1 MKAKMILK
9 KGMVFLFAMVMV
21 LTGIFSLGVMAASG
35 LEGAYISPKSKMGLQ
50 YANNFS
56 RDVSKSQVSV
66 PNFMADSDT
75 NGEEPNKSF
84 NAQQVAAGNSDAG
97 QKWRGFAAYAKN
109 HDPSDFWVKYKNVTT
124 ANGKSVD
131 LKIEVTDWKTQND
144 ESKPLPSNGDMF
156 GHDNNSAHLGYAIG
170 FSYKKTGVVMFSGFK
185 WVKFKYTFLYN
196 GTNTKAPFTG
206 FATFQDIDQNQ
217 YVTITDGTECI
228 SKASY
233 IGGSDG
239 NTWCEPDGWTYKSI
253 KDQNASSGMGRDTFD
268 KTCISL
274 YVNNMTDM
282 SIKYGWTG
290 HTAIAYFDLAPW
302 AMNSFED
309 NANPDVPKKLI
320 QSGSS
325 WISNEKTSAVAY
337 KLGDTY
343 SYRYEDTTPT
353 YATDILA
360 KLVKEQNKT
369 AISSYVWEDTLDAG
383 LTYIPNSMQIDVGG
397 NDFTSKF
404 ADSSNGQNIKF
415 SAKTTALS
423 DTSFYGKKVTVTFK
437 VKIKDSSYNWLGHE
451 RTADN
456 KYRLIPNTAKRS
468 MTYLKK
474 LAYDDKKKVYTV
486 TDGDYT
492 SIPQNTS
499 TVWSKVPIG
508 DPDNPDPDPKKTVSD
523 EDEKNVLNNT
533 LTNADE
539 TFTYTVSKEIEKN
552 MPSTAKYSKVVIKD
566 AVDSCLTVDSV
577 KFYAGDKDVTSSFAP
592 TSANKGN
599 YLEYA
604 ASSELLNNKD
614 FYGNNAG
621 TTVKMVIKTHIDAKK
636 VSIETLREH
645 GHLVENDKKT
655 ETNIKIKNETTVT
668 TTKADN
674 QGTWDVDKK
683 VTPPPTTTDSP
694 IPSIK
699 DPVKKVSDSDDL
711 NWDATVKQDG
721 EKTPGSHNRV
731 TDVTNQW
738 LYTLTQEIPAH
749 TVELYHYKS
758 FTITDAVDS
767 CLSYDVKDITIK
779 AGDKDYT
786 DKFDITKGDD
796 NSLTLTAKSD
806 VLASDEF
813 YGGKSGN
820 KIVVSFPVKISADA
834 KTLKDENLG
843 HLEIGGKK
851 MAHLQ
856 KVSDLQKLSGFT
868 DLVKS
873 KDNEYYLSKKEK
885 KEWKRLSYTAKQRYI
900 RQAER
905 QLKRQKKRNGIA
917 KTEPSSVQEKEKQA
931 AKIFSKERKYR
942 SNTWKEPVDKK
953 EIGSHGG
960 NGEIAS
966 KSRDS
971 RVAIRSQSTVAGGEK
986 AADIASSSTSA
997 ETAKAAGNAATKT
1010 VDTAAASTG
1019 AGLAALVAKKTAEN
1033 FKEMLQQKN
1042 TAIESQRIK
1051 TQTKLSQIIEENK
1064 TGAGSPGVA
1073 AAAML
1078 ASVVVTVMYFAVQIA
1093 VTIFFVLLI
1102 LLIPIIV
1109 IVSFL
1114 GIIITL
1120 LSGFAAAVDNTDY
1133 ASGSG
1138 ASIVAV
1144 AVQEIGYHE
1153 GAGNHTKYGV
1163 YTGTDGMS
1171 WCHAFVSWCANECG
1185 FIESNIIPKTAAC
1198 ETGRQWFIHKQQ
1210 YQKAGSYTPET
1221 GDIIYF
1227 DKGGVGE
1234 SHHVGIV
1241 EYVENGIVHTIE
1253 GNKNNQ
1259 VMRGHYELAYKGIM
1273 GYGTPDYPDEGLT
1286 SSTASEILSKAQ
1298 EIGKMMVEEKWVYSN
1313 TDLKGS
1319 LAAAEQSAKRTNC
1332 AHGVCLVLQEVG
1344 LLKKGQ
1350 IFFGN
1355 KSGELSCNGTVRKQI
1370 EKGFDIIKTG
1380 GKKSKDLD
1388 LKPGDICLFKGHTNI
1403 YAGKDE
1409 NGKTYWYDFGR
1420 DQTKDKKPGSVFV
1433 KSVRKG
1439 EINWAVITVILRVKD
1454 QDSYGSGK
1462 TINIPS
1468 PYGDSFTYMGWSLIT
1483 STGSNQYKL
1492 RVKTGEHYD
1501 VNGFGKIGD
1510 RYVIACTP
1518 TFGKIGDE
1526 IDFVLANGRVI
1537 HGVMGDEKNMSDAGC
1552 NKWGHDGG
1560 HSVVEFVVNKSMWY
1574 HTGKTVTRFHPEWA
1588 KSRVVKA
1595 VNLGKNHLK

>member
-1 MKAKMILK
+1 MAVKKAKD
-9 KGMVFLFAMVMV
+9 
-21 LTGIFSLGVMAASG
+21 ASFKRMDS
-35 LEGAYISPKSKMGLQ
+35 AYAS
-50 YANNFS
+50 
-56 RDVSKSQVSV
+56 SKS
-66 PNFMADSDT
+66 
-75 NGEEPNKSF
+75 
-84 NAQQVAAGNSDAG
+84 
-97 QKWRGFAAYAKN
+97 
-109 HDPSDFWVKYKNVTT
+109 
-124 ANGKSVD
+124 
-131 LKIEVTDWKTQND
+131 
-144 ESKPLPSNGDMF
+144 
-156 GHDNNSAHLGYAIG
+156 AI
-170 FSYKKTGVVMFSGFK
+170 K
-185 WVKFKYTFLYN
+185 
-196 GTNTKAPFTG
+196 
-206 FATFQDIDQNQ
+206 
-217 YVTITDGTECI
+217 
-228 SKASY
+228 
-233 IGGSDG
+233 
-239 NTWCEPDGWTYKSI
+239 
-253 KDQNASSGMGRDTFD
+253 
-268 KTCISL
+268 
-274 YVNNMTDM
+274 
-282 SIKYGWTG
+282 
-290 HTAIAYFDLAPW
+290 
-302 AMNSFED
+302 
-309 NANPDVPKKLI
+309 
-320 QSGSS
+320 
-325 WISNEKTSAVAY
+325 
-337 KLGDTY
+337 
-343 SYRYEDTTPT
+343 
-353 YATDILA
+353 
-360 KLVKEQNKT
+360 
-369 AISSYVWEDTLDAG
+369 
-383 LTYIPNSMQIDVGG
+383 
-397 NDFTSKF
+397 
-404 ADSSNGQNIKF
+404 
-415 SAKTTALS
+415 
-423 DTSFYGKKVTVTFK
+423 
-437 VKIKDSSYNWLGHE
+437 
-451 RTADN
+451 
-456 KYRLIPNTAKRS
+456 
-468 MTYLKK
+468 
-474 LAYDDKKKVYTV
+474 
-486 TDGDYT
+486 
-492 SIPQNTS
+492 
-499 TVWSKVPIG
+499 
-508 DPDNPDPDPKKTVSD
+508 
-523 EDEKNVLNNT
+523 
-533 LTNADE
+533 
-539 TFTYTVSKEIEKN
+539 
-552 MPSTAKYSKVVIKD
+552 
-566 AVDSCLTVDSV
+566 
-577 KFYAGDKDVTSSFAP
+577 
-592 TSANKGN
+592 
-599 YLEYA
+599 
-604 ASSELLNNKD
+604 
-614 FYGNNAG
+614 
-621 TTVKMVIKTHIDAKK
+621 
-636 VSIETLREH
+636 
-645 GHLVENDKKT
+645 
-655 ETNIKIKNETTVT
+655 KIKN
-668 TTKADN
+668 ADPLN
-674 QGTWDVDKK
+674 AKEEQEQEEGNASVD
-683 VTPPPTTTDSP
+683 
-694 IPSIK
+694 
-699 DPVKKVSDSDDL
+699 
-711 NWDATVKQDG
+711 
-721 EKTPGSHNRV
+721 
-731 TDVTNQW
+731 
-738 LYTLTQEIPAH
+738 PA
-749 TVELYHYKS
+749 
-758 FTITDAVDS
+758 
-767 CLSYDVKDITIK
+767 
-779 AGDKDYT
+779 
-786 DKFDITKGDD
+786 
-796 NSLTLTAKSD
+796 N
-806 VLASDEF
+806 
-813 YGGKSGN
+813 
-820 KIVVSFPVKISADA
+820 
-834 KTLKDENLG
+834 
-843 HLEIGGKK
+843 
-851 MAHLQ
+851 
-856 KVSDLQKLSGFT
+856 
-868 DLVKS
+868 
-873 KDNEYYLSKKEK
+873 YLSKKEK
-885 KEWKRLSYTAKQRYI
+885 KEWKRLSYIAKQRYI

-917 KTEPSSVQEKEKQA
+917 RTEPSSVQEKEQQA
-931 AKIFSKERKYR
+931 AEIFLKERKYK

-953 EIGSHGG
+953 EIGSHDG

-966 KSRDS
+966 KSGDS
-971 RVAIRSQSTVAGGEK
+971 RAAIRSQSTVAGGEK
-986 AADIASSSTSA
+986 TADIASSASA
-997 ETAKAAGNAATKT
+997 ETTKAAGSAAAKT
-1010 VDTAAASTG
+1010 ADTASASTG
-1019 AGLAALVAKKTAEN
+1019 AGLAVMVAKRTAEN
-1033 FKEMLQQKN
+1033 FRQMMQQKN

-1051 TQTKLSQIIEENK
+1051 TQTRLSQVIEDNK
-1064 TGAGSPGVA
+1064 NLGTGNLGTV

-1078 ASVVVTVMYFAVQIA
+1078 ASVVATVMYFAVQIA

-1501 VNGFGKIGD
+1501 ANGFGKIGD

-1595 VNLGKNHLK
+1595 VNLGKNHLR

>member
-1 MKAKMILK
+1 MLMAVKKAKEASFK
-9 KGMVFLFAMVMV
+9 KM
-21 LTGIFSLGVMAASG
+21 
-35 LEGAYISPKSKMGLQ
+35 
-50 YANNFS
+50 
-56 RDVSKSQVSV
+56 
-66 PNFMADSDT
+66 DS
-75 NGEEPNKSF
+75 
-84 NAQQVAAGNSDAG
+84 A
-97 QKWRGFAAYAKN
+97 
-109 HDPSDFWVKYKNVTT
+109 
-124 ANGKSVD
+124 
-131 LKIEVTDWKTQND
+131 
-144 ESKPLPSNGDMF
+144 
-156 GHDNNSAHLGYAIG
+156 
-170 FSYKKTGVVMFSGFK
+170 
-185 WVKFKYTFLYN
+185 
-196 GTNTKAPFTG
+196 
-206 FATFQDIDQNQ
+206 FATSQSAIQKVQN
-217 YVTITDGTECI
+217 TDPLN
-228 SKASY
+228 
-233 IGGSDG
+233 G
-239 NTWCEPDGWTYKSI
+239 NEEQEQGNENVSI
-253 KDQNASSGMGRDTFD
+253 
-268 KTCISL
+268 
-274 YVNNMTDM
+274 
-282 SIKYGWTG
+282 
-290 HTAIAYFDLAPW
+290 DLA
-302 AMNSFED
+302 
-309 NANPDVPKKLI
+309 
-320 QSGSS
+320 
-325 WISNEKTSAVAY
+325 
-337 KLGDTY
+337 
-343 SYRYEDTTPT
+343 
-353 YATDILA
+353 
-360 KLVKEQNKT
+360 
-369 AISSYVWEDTLDAG
+369 
-383 LTYIPNSMQIDVGG
+383 
-397 NDFTSKF
+397 
-404 ADSSNGQNIKF
+404 
-415 SAKTTALS
+415 
-423 DTSFYGKKVTVTFK
+423 
-437 VKIKDSSYNWLGHE
+437 H
-451 RTADN
+451 
-456 KYRLIPNTAKRS
+456 
-468 MTYLKK
+468 
-474 LAYDDKKKVYTV
+474 
-486 TDGDYT
+486 
-492 SIPQNTS
+492 
-499 TVWSKVPIG
+499 
-508 DPDNPDPDPKKTVSD
+508 
-523 EDEKNVLNNT
+523 
-533 LTNADE
+533 
-539 TFTYTVSKEIEKN
+539 
-552 MPSTAKYSKVVIKD
+552 
-566 AVDSCLTVDSV
+566 
-577 KFYAGDKDVTSSFAP
+577 
-592 TSANKGN
+592 
-599 YLEYA
+599 
-604 ASSELLNNKD
+604 
-614 FYGNNAG
+614 
-621 TTVKMVIKTHIDAKK
+621 
-636 VSIETLREH
+636 
-645 GHLVENDKKT
+645 
-655 ETNIKIKNETTVT
+655 
-668 TTKADN
+668 
-674 QGTWDVDKK
+674 
-683 VTPPPTTTDSP
+683 
-694 IPSIK
+694 
-699 DPVKKVSDSDDL
+699 
-711 NWDATVKQDG
+711 
-721 EKTPGSHNRV
+721 
-731 TDVTNQW
+731 
-738 LYTLTQEIPAH
+738 
-749 TVELYHYKS
+749 
-758 FTITDAVDS
+758 
-767 CLSYDVKDITIK
+767 
-779 AGDKDYT
+779 
-786 DKFDITKGDD
+786 
-796 NSLTLTAKSD
+796 
-806 VLASDEF
+806 
-813 YGGKSGN
+813 
-820 KIVVSFPVKISADA
+820 
-834 KTLKDENLG
+834 
-843 HLEIGGKK
+843 
-851 MAHLQ
+851 
-856 KVSDLQKLSGFT
+856 
-868 DLVKS
+868 
-873 KDNEYYLSKKEK
+873 YLSKKEK

-971 RVAIRSQSTVAGGEK
+971 RAAIRSQSTVAGGEK
-986 AADIASSSTSA
+986 AVDIASSSTSA

-1051 TQTKLSQIIEENK
+1051 TQTKLSRLIEENK
-1064 TGAGSPGVA
+1064 TAGSPGVA

-1078 ASVVVTVMYFAVQIA
+1078 ASVVVTVMYFAAQIA

-1210 YQKAGSYTPET
+1210 YQKAGSYTPQA

-1259 VMRGHYELAYKGIM
+1259 VMRGHYELTYKGIM

-1501 VNGFGKIGD
+1501 ANGFGKIGD

-1574 HTGKTVTRFHPEWA
+1574 HTGTTVTRFHPEWA

-1595 VNLGKNHLK
+1595 VNLGKNHLR

>member
-1 MKAKMILK
+1 MAVKKAKD
-9 KGMVFLFAMVMV
+9 
-21 LTGIFSLGVMAASG
+21 ASFKRMDS
-35 LEGAYISPKSKMGLQ
+35 AYAS
-50 YANNFS
+50 
-56 RDVSKSQVSV
+56 SKS
-66 PNFMADSDT
+66 
-75 NGEEPNKSF
+75 
-84 NAQQVAAGNSDAG
+84 
-97 QKWRGFAAYAKN
+97 
-109 HDPSDFWVKYKNVTT
+109 
-124 ANGKSVD
+124 
-131 LKIEVTDWKTQND
+131 
-144 ESKPLPSNGDMF
+144 
-156 GHDNNSAHLGYAIG
+156 AI
-170 FSYKKTGVVMFSGFK
+170 K
-185 WVKFKYTFLYN
+185 
-196 GTNTKAPFTG
+196 
-206 FATFQDIDQNQ
+206 
-217 YVTITDGTECI
+217 
-228 SKASY
+228 
-233 IGGSDG
+233 
-239 NTWCEPDGWTYKSI
+239 
-253 KDQNASSGMGRDTFD
+253 
-268 KTCISL
+268 
-274 YVNNMTDM
+274 
-282 SIKYGWTG
+282 
-290 HTAIAYFDLAPW
+290 
-302 AMNSFED
+302 
-309 NANPDVPKKLI
+309 
-320 QSGSS
+320 
-325 WISNEKTSAVAY
+325 
-337 KLGDTY
+337 
-343 SYRYEDTTPT
+343 
-353 YATDILA
+353 
-360 KLVKEQNKT
+360 
-369 AISSYVWEDTLDAG
+369 
-383 LTYIPNSMQIDVGG
+383 
-397 NDFTSKF
+397 
-404 ADSSNGQNIKF
+404 
-415 SAKTTALS
+415 
-423 DTSFYGKKVTVTFK
+423 
-437 VKIKDSSYNWLGHE
+437 
-451 RTADN
+451 
-456 KYRLIPNTAKRS
+456 
-468 MTYLKK
+468 
-474 LAYDDKKKVYTV
+474 
-486 TDGDYT
+486 
-492 SIPQNTS
+492 
-499 TVWSKVPIG
+499 
-508 DPDNPDPDPKKTVSD
+508 
-523 EDEKNVLNNT
+523 
-533 LTNADE
+533 
-539 TFTYTVSKEIEKN
+539 
-552 MPSTAKYSKVVIKD
+552 
-566 AVDSCLTVDSV
+566 
-577 KFYAGDKDVTSSFAP
+577 
-592 TSANKGN
+592 
-599 YLEYA
+599 
-604 ASSELLNNKD
+604 
-614 FYGNNAG
+614 
-621 TTVKMVIKTHIDAKK
+621 
-636 VSIETLREH
+636 
-645 GHLVENDKKT
+645 
-655 ETNIKIKNETTVT
+655 KIKN
-668 TTKADN
+668 ADPLN
-674 QGTWDVDKK
+674 AKEEQEQEEGNASVD
-683 VTPPPTTTDSP
+683 
-694 IPSIK
+694 
-699 DPVKKVSDSDDL
+699 
-711 NWDATVKQDG
+711 
-721 EKTPGSHNRV
+721 
-731 TDVTNQW
+731 
-738 LYTLTQEIPAH
+738 PA
-749 TVELYHYKS
+749 
-758 FTITDAVDS
+758 
-767 CLSYDVKDITIK
+767 
-779 AGDKDYT
+779 
-786 DKFDITKGDD
+786 
-796 NSLTLTAKSD
+796 N
-806 VLASDEF
+806 
-813 YGGKSGN
+813 
-820 KIVVSFPVKISADA
+820 
-834 KTLKDENLG
+834 
-843 HLEIGGKK
+843 
-851 MAHLQ
+851 
-856 KVSDLQKLSGFT
+856 
-868 DLVKS
+868 
-873 KDNEYYLSKKEK
+873 YLSKKEK
-885 KEWKRLSYTAKQRYI
+885 KEWKRLSYIAKQRYI

-917 KTEPSSVQEKEKQA
+917 RTEPSSVQEKEQQA
-931 AKIFSKERKYR
+931 AEIFLKERKYK

-953 EIGSHGG
+953 EIGSHDG

-966 KSRDS
+966 KSGDS
-971 RVAIRSQSTVAGGEK
+971 RAAIRSQSTVAGGEK
-986 AADIASSSTSA
+986 TADIASSASA
-997 ETAKAAGNAATKT
+997 ETTKAAGSAAAKT
-1010 VDTAAASTG
+1010 ADTASASTG
-1019 AGLAALVAKKTAEN
+1019 AGLAVMVAKRTAEN
-1033 FKEMLQQKN
+1033 FRQMMQQKN

-1051 TQTKLSQIIEENK
+1051 TQTRLSQVIEDNK
-1064 TGAGSPGVA
+1064 NLGTGNLGTV

-1078 ASVVVTVMYFAVQIA
+1078 ASVVATVMYFAVQIA

-1153 GAGNHTKYGV
+1153 GAGNHTKYAV
-1163 YTGTDGMS
+1163 YTGTDGLS

-1210 YQKAGSYTPET
+1210 YQKAGSYTPQE

-1259 VMRGHYELAYKGIM
+1259 VMRGHYELTYKGIM

-1298 EIGKMMVEEKWVYSN
+1298 EIGKMMVEGKWVYSN

-1501 VNGFGKIGD
+1501 ANGFGKIGD

-1595 VNLGKNHLK
+1595 VNLGKNHLR

>member
-1 MKAKMILK
+1 MAVKKAKEARFK
-9 KGMVFLFAMVMV
+9 KM
-21 LTGIFSLGVMAASG
+21 
-35 LEGAYISPKSKMGLQ
+35 
-50 YANNFS
+50 
-56 RDVSKSQVSV
+56 
-66 PNFMADSDT
+66 DS
-75 NGEEPNKSF
+75 
-84 NAQQVAAGNSDAG
+84 A
-97 QKWRGFAAYAKN
+97 
-109 HDPSDFWVKYKNVTT
+109 
-124 ANGKSVD
+124 
-131 LKIEVTDWKTQND
+131 
-144 ESKPLPSNGDMF
+144 
-156 GHDNNSAHLGYAIG
+156 
-170 FSYKKTGVVMFSGFK
+170 
-185 WVKFKYTFLYN
+185 
-196 GTNTKAPFTG
+196 
-206 FATFQDIDQNQ
+206 FATSQ
-217 YVTITDGTECI
+217 
-228 SKASY
+228 S
-233 IGGSDG
+233 
-239 NTWCEPDGWTYKSI
+239 
-253 KDQNASSGMGRDTFD
+253 
-268 KTCISL
+268 
-274 YVNNMTDM
+274 
-282 SIKYGWTG
+282 
-290 HTAIAYFDLAPW
+290 AI
-302 AMNSFED
+302 
-309 NANPDVPKKLI
+309 
-320 QSGSS
+320 Q
-325 WISNEKTSAVAY
+325 
-337 KLGDTY
+337 
-343 SYRYEDTTPT
+343 
-353 YATDILA
+353 
-360 KLVKEQNKT
+360 
-369 AISSYVWEDTLDAG
+369 
-383 LTYIPNSMQIDVGG
+383 
-397 NDFTSKF
+397 
-404 ADSSNGQNIKF
+404 
-415 SAKTTALS
+415 
-423 DTSFYGKKVTVTFK
+423 KV
-437 VKIKDSSYNWLGHE
+437 
-451 RTADN
+451 
-456 KYRLIPNTAKRS
+456 
-468 MTYLKK
+468 
-474 LAYDDKKKVYTV
+474 
-486 TDGDYT
+486 
-492 SIPQNTS
+492 QNT
-499 TVWSKVPIG
+499 
-508 DPDNPDPDPKKTVSD
+508 DP
-523 EDEKNVLNNT
+523 LN
-533 LTNADE
+533 
-539 TFTYTVSKEIEKN
+539 
-552 MPSTAKYSKVVIKD
+552 
-566 AVDSCLTVDSV
+566 
-577 KFYAGDKDVTSSFAP
+577 
-592 TSANKGN
+592 GN
-599 YLEYA
+599 E
-604 ASSELLNNKD
+604 EQEQ
-614 FYGNNAG
+614 GNEN
-621 TTVKMVIKTHIDAKK
+621 
-636 VSIETLREH
+636 VSI
-645 GHLVENDKKT
+645 D
-655 ETNIKIKNETTVT
+655 
-668 TTKADN
+668 
-674 QGTWDVDKK
+674 
-683 VTPPPTTTDSP
+683 
-694 IPSIK
+694 
-699 DPVKKVSDSDDL
+699 
-711 NWDATVKQDG
+711 
-721 EKTPGSHNRV
+721 
-731 TDVTNQW
+731 
-738 LYTLTQEIPAH
+738 PAH
-749 TVELYHYKS
+749 
-758 FTITDAVDS
+758 
-767 CLSYDVKDITIK
+767 
-779 AGDKDYT
+779 
-786 DKFDITKGDD
+786 
-796 NSLTLTAKSD
+796 
-806 VLASDEF
+806 
-813 YGGKSGN
+813 
-820 KIVVSFPVKISADA
+820 
-834 KTLKDENLG
+834 
-843 HLEIGGKK
+843 
-851 MAHLQ
+851 
-856 KVSDLQKLSGFT
+856 
-868 DLVKS
+868 
-873 KDNEYYLSKKEK
+873 YLSKKEK

-971 RVAIRSQSTVAGGEK
+971 RAAIRSQSTVAGGEK
-986 AADIASSSTSA
+986 AVDIASSSTSA

-1051 TQTKLSQIIEENK
+1051 TQTKLSRLIEENK
-1064 TGAGSPGVA
+1064 TAGSPGVA

-1078 ASVVVTVMYFAVQIA
+1078 ASVVVTVMYFAAQIA

-1210 YQKAGSYTPET
+1210 YQKAGSYTPQA

-1259 VMRGHYELAYKGIM
+1259 VMRGHYELTYKGIM

-1501 VNGFGKIGD
+1501 ANGFGKIGD

-1595 VNLGKNHLK
+1595 VNLGKNHLR

>member
-1 MKAKMILK
+1 MAVKKAKD
-9 KGMVFLFAMVMV
+9 
-21 LTGIFSLGVMAASG
+21 ASFKRMDS
-35 LEGAYISPKSKMGLQ
+35 AYAS
-50 YANNFS
+50 
-56 RDVSKSQVSV
+56 SKS
-66 PNFMADSDT
+66 
-75 NGEEPNKSF
+75 
-84 NAQQVAAGNSDAG
+84 
-97 QKWRGFAAYAKN
+97 
-109 HDPSDFWVKYKNVTT
+109 
-124 ANGKSVD
+124 
-131 LKIEVTDWKTQND
+131 
-144 ESKPLPSNGDMF
+144 
-156 GHDNNSAHLGYAIG
+156 AI
-170 FSYKKTGVVMFSGFK
+170 K
-185 WVKFKYTFLYN
+185 
-196 GTNTKAPFTG
+196 
-206 FATFQDIDQNQ
+206 
-217 YVTITDGTECI
+217 
-228 SKASY
+228 
-233 IGGSDG
+233 
-239 NTWCEPDGWTYKSI
+239 
-253 KDQNASSGMGRDTFD
+253 
-268 KTCISL
+268 
-274 YVNNMTDM
+274 
-282 SIKYGWTG
+282 
-290 HTAIAYFDLAPW
+290 
-302 AMNSFED
+302 
-309 NANPDVPKKLI
+309 
-320 QSGSS
+320 
-325 WISNEKTSAVAY
+325 
-337 KLGDTY
+337 
-343 SYRYEDTTPT
+343 
-353 YATDILA
+353 
-360 KLVKEQNKT
+360 
-369 AISSYVWEDTLDAG
+369 
-383 LTYIPNSMQIDVGG
+383 
-397 NDFTSKF
+397 
-404 ADSSNGQNIKF
+404 
-415 SAKTTALS
+415 
-423 DTSFYGKKVTVTFK
+423 
-437 VKIKDSSYNWLGHE
+437 
-451 RTADN
+451 
-456 KYRLIPNTAKRS
+456 
-468 MTYLKK
+468 
-474 LAYDDKKKVYTV
+474 
-486 TDGDYT
+486 
-492 SIPQNTS
+492 
-499 TVWSKVPIG
+499 
-508 DPDNPDPDPKKTVSD
+508 
-523 EDEKNVLNNT
+523 
-533 LTNADE
+533 
-539 TFTYTVSKEIEKN
+539 
-552 MPSTAKYSKVVIKD
+552 
-566 AVDSCLTVDSV
+566 
-577 KFYAGDKDVTSSFAP
+577 
-592 TSANKGN
+592 
-599 YLEYA
+599 
-604 ASSELLNNKD
+604 
-614 FYGNNAG
+614 
-621 TTVKMVIKTHIDAKK
+621 
-636 VSIETLREH
+636 
-645 GHLVENDKKT
+645 
-655 ETNIKIKNETTVT
+655 KIKN
-668 TTKADN
+668 ADPLN
-674 QGTWDVDKK
+674 AKEEQEQEEGNASVD
-683 VTPPPTTTDSP
+683 
-694 IPSIK
+694 
-699 DPVKKVSDSDDL
+699 
-711 NWDATVKQDG
+711 
-721 EKTPGSHNRV
+721 
-731 TDVTNQW
+731 
-738 LYTLTQEIPAH
+738 PA
-749 TVELYHYKS
+749 
-758 FTITDAVDS
+758 
-767 CLSYDVKDITIK
+767 
-779 AGDKDYT
+779 
-786 DKFDITKGDD
+786 
-796 NSLTLTAKSD
+796 N
-806 VLASDEF
+806 
-813 YGGKSGN
+813 
-820 KIVVSFPVKISADA
+820 
-834 KTLKDENLG
+834 
-843 HLEIGGKK
+843 
-851 MAHLQ
+851 
-856 KVSDLQKLSGFT
+856 
-868 DLVKS
+868 
-873 KDNEYYLSKKEK
+873 YLSKKEK
-885 KEWKRLSYTAKQRYI
+885 KEWKRLSYIAKQRYI

-917 KTEPSSVQEKEKQA
+917 RTEPSSVQEKEQQA
-931 AKIFSKERKYR
+931 AEIFLKERKYK

-953 EIGSHGG
+953 EIGSHDG

-966 KSRDS
+966 KSGDS
-971 RVAIRSQSTVAGGEK
+971 RAAIRSQSTVAGGEK
-986 AADIASSSTSA
+986 TADIASSASA
-997 ETAKAAGNAATKT
+997 ETTKAAGSAAAKT
-1010 VDTAAASTG
+1010 ADTASASTG
-1019 AGLAALVAKKTAEN
+1019 AGLAVMVAKRTAEN
-1033 FKEMLQQKN
+1033 FRQMMQQKN

-1051 TQTKLSQIIEENK
+1051 TQTRLSQVIEDNK
-1064 TGAGSPGVA
+1064 NLGTGNLGTV

-1078 ASVVVTVMYFAVQIA
+1078 ASVVATVMYFAVQIA

-1153 GAGNHTKYGV
+1153 GAGNHTKYAV
-1163 YTGTDGMS
+1163 YTGTDGLS

-1210 YQKAGSYTPET
+1210 YQKAGSYTPQE

-1259 VMRGHYELAYKGIM
+1259 VMRGHYELTYKGIM

-1298 EIGKMMVEEKWVYSN
+1298 EIGKMMVEGKWVYSN

-1409 NGKTYWYDFGR
+1409 NGKTFWYDFGR

-1501 VNGFGKIGD
+1501 ANGFGKIGD

-1595 VNLGKNHLK
+1595 VNLGKNNLR

>member
-1 MKAKMILK
+1 MLMAVKKAKEASFK
-9 KGMVFLFAMVMV
+9 KMDSA
-21 LTGIFSLGVMAASG
+21 FST
-35 LEGAYISPKSKMGLQ
+35 
-50 YANNFS
+50 
-56 RDVSKSQVSV
+56 SQ
-66 PNFMADSDT
+66 
-75 NGEEPNKSF
+75 
-84 NAQQVAAGNSDAG
+84 
-97 QKWRGFAAYAKN
+97 
-109 HDPSDFWVKYKNVTT
+109 
-124 ANGKSVD
+124 
-131 LKIEVTDWKTQND
+131 
-144 ESKPLPSNGDMF
+144 
-156 GHDNNSAHLGYAIG
+156 SA
-170 FSYKKTGVVMFSGFK
+170 
-185 WVKFKYTFLYN
+185 
-196 GTNTKAPFTG
+196 
-206 FATFQDIDQNQ
+206 
-217 YVTITDGTECI
+217 
-228 SKASY
+228 
-233 IGGSDG
+233 
-239 NTWCEPDGWTYKSI
+239 
-253 KDQNASSGMGRDTFD
+253 
-268 KTCISL
+268 
-274 YVNNMTDM
+274 
-282 SIKYGWTG
+282 
-290 HTAIAYFDLAPW
+290 
-302 AMNSFED
+302 
-309 NANPDVPKKLI
+309 I
-320 QSGSS
+320 Q
-325 WISNEKTSAVAY
+325 
-337 KLGDTY
+337 
-343 SYRYEDTTPT
+343 
-353 YATDILA
+353 
-360 KLVKEQNKT
+360 
-369 AISSYVWEDTLDAG
+369 
-383 LTYIPNSMQIDVGG
+383 
-397 NDFTSKF
+397 
-404 ADSSNGQNIKF
+404 
-415 SAKTTALS
+415 
-423 DTSFYGKKVTVTFK
+423 K
-437 VKIKDSSYNWLGHE
+437 VK
-451 RTADN
+451 
-456 KYRLIPNTAKRS
+456 NT
-468 MTYLKK
+468 
-474 LAYDDKKKVYTV
+474 
-486 TDGDYT
+486 
-492 SIPQNTS
+492 
-499 TVWSKVPIG
+499 
-508 DPDNPDPDPKKTVSD
+508 DP
-523 EDEKNVLNNT
+523 LN
-533 LTNADE
+533 
-539 TFTYTVSKEIEKN
+539 
-552 MPSTAKYSKVVIKD
+552 
-566 AVDSCLTVDSV
+566 
-577 KFYAGDKDVTSSFAP
+577 
-592 TSANKGN
+592 GN
-599 YLEYA
+599 E
-604 ASSELLNNKD
+604 EQEQ
-614 FYGNNAG
+614 GNEN
-621 TTVKMVIKTHIDAKK
+621 
-636 VSIETLREH
+636 VSI
-645 GHLVENDKKT
+645 D
-655 ETNIKIKNETTVT
+655 
-668 TTKADN
+668 
-674 QGTWDVDKK
+674 
-683 VTPPPTTTDSP
+683 
-694 IPSIK
+694 
-699 DPVKKVSDSDDL
+699 
-711 NWDATVKQDG
+711 
-721 EKTPGSHNRV
+721 
-731 TDVTNQW
+731 
-738 LYTLTQEIPAH
+738 PAH
-749 TVELYHYKS
+749 
-758 FTITDAVDS
+758 
-767 CLSYDVKDITIK
+767 
-779 AGDKDYT
+779 
-786 DKFDITKGDD
+786 
-796 NSLTLTAKSD
+796 
-806 VLASDEF
+806 
-813 YGGKSGN
+813 
-820 KIVVSFPVKISADA
+820 
-834 KTLKDENLG
+834 
-843 HLEIGGKK
+843 
-851 MAHLQ
+851 
-856 KVSDLQKLSGFT
+856 
-868 DLVKS
+868 
-873 KDNEYYLSKKEK
+873 YLSKKEK

-971 RVAIRSQSTVAGGEK
+971 RAAIRSQSTVAGGEK
-986 AADIASSSTSA
+986 AVDIASSSTSA

-1051 TQTKLSQIIEENK
+1051 TQTKLSRLIEENK
-1064 TGAGSPGVA
+1064 TAGSPGVA

-1078 ASVVVTVMYFAVQIA
+1078 ASVVVTVMYFAAQIA

-1210 YQKAGSYTPET
+1210 YQKAGSYTPQA

-1259 VMRGHYELAYKGIM
+1259 VMRGHYELTYKGIM

-1501 VNGFGKIGD
+1501 ANGFGKIGD

-1595 VNLGKNHLK
+1595 VNLGKNHLR

>member
-1 MKAKMILK
+1 MAVKKAKEASFK
-9 KGMVFLFAMVMV
+9 KM
-21 LTGIFSLGVMAASG
+21 
-35 LEGAYISPKSKMGLQ
+35 
-50 YANNFS
+50 
-56 RDVSKSQVSV
+56 
-66 PNFMADSDT
+66 DS
-75 NGEEPNKSF
+75 
-84 NAQQVAAGNSDAG
+84 A
-97 QKWRGFAAYAKN
+97 
-109 HDPSDFWVKYKNVTT
+109 
-124 ANGKSVD
+124 
-131 LKIEVTDWKTQND
+131 
-144 ESKPLPSNGDMF
+144 
-156 GHDNNSAHLGYAIG
+156 
-170 FSYKKTGVVMFSGFK
+170 
-185 WVKFKYTFLYN
+185 
-196 GTNTKAPFTG
+196 
-206 FATFQDIDQNQ
+206 FATSQSAIQ
-217 YVTITDGTECI
+217 
-228 SKASY
+228 K
-233 IGGSDG
+233 
-239 NTWCEPDGWTYKSI
+239 
-253 KDQNASSGMGRDTFD
+253 
-268 KTCISL
+268 
-274 YVNNMTDM
+274 VNNTDPLN
-282 SIKYGWTG
+282 G
-290 HTAIAYFDLAPW
+290 
-302 AMNSFED
+302 
-309 NANPDVPKKLI
+309 
-320 QSGSS
+320 
-325 WISNEKTSAVAY
+325 NE
-337 KLGDTY
+337 
-343 SYRYEDTTPT
+343 
-353 YATDILA
+353 
-360 KLVKEQNKT
+360 EQ
-369 AISSYVWEDTLDAG
+369 E
-383 LTYIPNSMQIDVGG
+383 QG
-397 NDFTSKF
+397 NE
-404 ADSSNGQNIKF
+404 N
-415 SAKTTALS
+415 
-423 DTSFYGKKVTVTFK
+423 
-437 VKIKDSSYNWLGHE
+437 
-451 RTADN
+451 
-456 KYRLIPNTAKRS
+456 
-468 MTYLKK
+468 
-474 LAYDDKKKVYTV
+474 
-486 TDGDYT
+486 
-492 SIPQNTS
+492 
-499 TVWSKVPIG
+499 
-508 DPDNPDPDPKKTVSD
+508 
-523 EDEKNVLNNT
+523 
-533 LTNADE
+533 
-539 TFTYTVSKEIEKN
+539 
-552 MPSTAKYSKVVIKD
+552 
-566 AVDSCLTVDSV
+566 
-577 KFYAGDKDVTSSFAP
+577 
-592 TSANKGN
+592 
-599 YLEYA
+599 
-604 ASSELLNNKD
+604 
-614 FYGNNAG
+614 
-621 TTVKMVIKTHIDAKK
+621 
-636 VSIETLREH
+636 VSI
-645 GHLVENDKKT
+645 D
-655 ETNIKIKNETTVT
+655 
-668 TTKADN
+668 
-674 QGTWDVDKK
+674 
-683 VTPPPTTTDSP
+683 
-694 IPSIK
+694 
-699 DPVKKVSDSDDL
+699 
-711 NWDATVKQDG
+711 
-721 EKTPGSHNRV
+721 
-731 TDVTNQW
+731 
-738 LYTLTQEIPAH
+738 PAH
-749 TVELYHYKS
+749 
-758 FTITDAVDS
+758 
-767 CLSYDVKDITIK
+767 
-779 AGDKDYT
+779 
-786 DKFDITKGDD
+786 
-796 NSLTLTAKSD
+796 
-806 VLASDEF
+806 
-813 YGGKSGN
+813 
-820 KIVVSFPVKISADA
+820 
-834 KTLKDENLG
+834 
-843 HLEIGGKK
+843 
-851 MAHLQ
+851 
-856 KVSDLQKLSGFT
+856 
-868 DLVKS
+868 
-873 KDNEYYLSKKEK
+873 YLSKKEK

-1093 VTIFFVLLI
+1093 VTIFFVLLL

-1210 YQKAGSYTPET
+1210 YQKAGSYTPQA

-1259 VMRGHYELAYKGIM
+1259 VMRGHYELTYKGIM

-1298 EIGKMMVEEKWVYSN
+1298 ELGKMMVDEKWVYSN
-1313 TDLKGS
+1313 YDLKGS

-1332 AHGVCLVLQEVG
+1332 AHGVCLVLQEIG

-1370 EKGFDIIKTG
+1370 KKGFDIIKTG

-1454 QDSYGSGK
+1454 QDGYGSGK

-1483 STGSNQYKL
+1483 ATGSNQYKL

-1501 VNGFGKIGD
+1501 ANGFGKIGD

-1552 NKWGHDGG
+1552 NKWGHDNG

-1574 HTGKTVTRFHPEWA
+1574 HTGKTVTKFHPEWE

-1595 VNLGKNHLK
+1595 INLGKNHLK

>member
-1 MKAKMILK
+1 MAVKKAKD
-9 KGMVFLFAMVMV
+9 
-21 LTGIFSLGVMAASG
+21 ASFKRMDS
-35 LEGAYISPKSKMGLQ
+35 AYAS
-50 YANNFS
+50 
-56 RDVSKSQVSV
+56 SKS
-66 PNFMADSDT
+66 
-75 NGEEPNKSF
+75 
-84 NAQQVAAGNSDAG
+84 
-97 QKWRGFAAYAKN
+97 
-109 HDPSDFWVKYKNVTT
+109 
-124 ANGKSVD
+124 
-131 LKIEVTDWKTQND
+131 
-144 ESKPLPSNGDMF
+144 
-156 GHDNNSAHLGYAIG
+156 AI
-170 FSYKKTGVVMFSGFK
+170 K
-185 WVKFKYTFLYN
+185 
-196 GTNTKAPFTG
+196 
-206 FATFQDIDQNQ
+206 
-217 YVTITDGTECI
+217 
-228 SKASY
+228 
-233 IGGSDG
+233 
-239 NTWCEPDGWTYKSI
+239 
-253 KDQNASSGMGRDTFD
+253 
-268 KTCISL
+268 
-274 YVNNMTDM
+274 
-282 SIKYGWTG
+282 
-290 HTAIAYFDLAPW
+290 
-302 AMNSFED
+302 
-309 NANPDVPKKLI
+309 
-320 QSGSS
+320 
-325 WISNEKTSAVAY
+325 
-337 KLGDTY
+337 
-343 SYRYEDTTPT
+343 
-353 YATDILA
+353 
-360 KLVKEQNKT
+360 
-369 AISSYVWEDTLDAG
+369 
-383 LTYIPNSMQIDVGG
+383 
-397 NDFTSKF
+397 
-404 ADSSNGQNIKF
+404 
-415 SAKTTALS
+415 
-423 DTSFYGKKVTVTFK
+423 
-437 VKIKDSSYNWLGHE
+437 
-451 RTADN
+451 
-456 KYRLIPNTAKRS
+456 
-468 MTYLKK
+468 
-474 LAYDDKKKVYTV
+474 
-486 TDGDYT
+486 
-492 SIPQNTS
+492 
-499 TVWSKVPIG
+499 
-508 DPDNPDPDPKKTVSD
+508 
-523 EDEKNVLNNT
+523 
-533 LTNADE
+533 
-539 TFTYTVSKEIEKN
+539 
-552 MPSTAKYSKVVIKD
+552 
-566 AVDSCLTVDSV
+566 
-577 KFYAGDKDVTSSFAP
+577 
-592 TSANKGN
+592 
-599 YLEYA
+599 
-604 ASSELLNNKD
+604 
-614 FYGNNAG
+614 
-621 TTVKMVIKTHIDAKK
+621 
-636 VSIETLREH
+636 
-645 GHLVENDKKT
+645 
-655 ETNIKIKNETTVT
+655 KIKN
-668 TTKADN
+668 ADPLN
-674 QGTWDVDKK
+674 AKEEQEQEEGNASVD
-683 VTPPPTTTDSP
+683 
-694 IPSIK
+694 
-699 DPVKKVSDSDDL
+699 
-711 NWDATVKQDG
+711 
-721 EKTPGSHNRV
+721 
-731 TDVTNQW
+731 
-738 LYTLTQEIPAH
+738 PA
-749 TVELYHYKS
+749 
-758 FTITDAVDS
+758 
-767 CLSYDVKDITIK
+767 
-779 AGDKDYT
+779 
-786 DKFDITKGDD
+786 
-796 NSLTLTAKSD
+796 N
-806 VLASDEF
+806 
-813 YGGKSGN
+813 
-820 KIVVSFPVKISADA
+820 
-834 KTLKDENLG
+834 
-843 HLEIGGKK
+843 
-851 MAHLQ
+851 
-856 KVSDLQKLSGFT
+856 
-868 DLVKS
+868 
-873 KDNEYYLSKKEK
+873 YLSKKEK
-885 KEWKRLSYTAKQRYI
+885 KEWKRLSYIAKQRYI

-917 KTEPSSVQEKEKQA
+917 RTESSSVQEKEQQA
-931 AKIFSKERKYR
+931 AEIFLKERKYK

-953 EIGSHGG
+953 EIGSHDG

-966 KSRDS
+966 KSGDS
-971 RVAIRSQSTVAGGEK
+971 RAAIRSQSTVAGGEK
-986 AADIASSSTSA
+986 TADIASSASA
-997 ETAKAAGNAATKT
+997 ETTKAAGSAAAKT
-1010 VDTAAASTG
+1010 ADTASASTG
-1019 AGLAALVAKKTAEN
+1019 AGLAVMVAKRTAEN
-1033 FKEMLQQKN
+1033 FRQMMQQKN

-1051 TQTKLSQIIEENK
+1051 TQTRLSQVIEDNK
-1064 TGAGSPGVA
+1064 NLGTGNLGTV

-1078 ASVVVTVMYFAVQIA
+1078 ASVVTTVMYFAVQIA

-1153 GAGNHTKYGV
+1153 GAGNHTKYAV
-1163 YTGTDGMS
+1163 YTGTDGLS

-1210 YQKAGSYTPET
+1210 YQKAGSYTPQE

-1259 VMRGHYELAYKGIM
+1259 VMRGHYELTYKGIM

-1298 EIGKMMVEEKWVYSN
+1298 EIGKMMVEGKWVYSN

-1409 NGKTYWYDFGR
+1409 NGKTFWYDFGR

-1501 VNGFGKIGD
+1501 ANGFGKIGD

-1595 VNLGKNHLK
+1595 VNLGKNHLR

>member
-1 MKAKMILK
+1 MAVKKAKD
-9 KGMVFLFAMVMV
+9 
-21 LTGIFSLGVMAASG
+21 ASFKRMDS
-35 LEGAYISPKSKMGLQ
+35 AYAS
-50 YANNFS
+50 
-56 RDVSKSQVSV
+56 SKS
-66 PNFMADSDT
+66 
-75 NGEEPNKSF
+75 
-84 NAQQVAAGNSDAG
+84 
-97 QKWRGFAAYAKN
+97 
-109 HDPSDFWVKYKNVTT
+109 
-124 ANGKSVD
+124 
-131 LKIEVTDWKTQND
+131 
-144 ESKPLPSNGDMF
+144 
-156 GHDNNSAHLGYAIG
+156 AI
-170 FSYKKTGVVMFSGFK
+170 K
-185 WVKFKYTFLYN
+185 
-196 GTNTKAPFTG
+196 
-206 FATFQDIDQNQ
+206 
-217 YVTITDGTECI
+217 
-228 SKASY
+228 
-233 IGGSDG
+233 
-239 NTWCEPDGWTYKSI
+239 
-253 KDQNASSGMGRDTFD
+253 
-268 KTCISL
+268 
-274 YVNNMTDM
+274 
-282 SIKYGWTG
+282 
-290 HTAIAYFDLAPW
+290 
-302 AMNSFED
+302 
-309 NANPDVPKKLI
+309 
-320 QSGSS
+320 
-325 WISNEKTSAVAY
+325 
-337 KLGDTY
+337 
-343 SYRYEDTTPT
+343 
-353 YATDILA
+353 
-360 KLVKEQNKT
+360 
-369 AISSYVWEDTLDAG
+369 
-383 LTYIPNSMQIDVGG
+383 
-397 NDFTSKF
+397 
-404 ADSSNGQNIKF
+404 
-415 SAKTTALS
+415 
-423 DTSFYGKKVTVTFK
+423 
-437 VKIKDSSYNWLGHE
+437 
-451 RTADN
+451 
-456 KYRLIPNTAKRS
+456 
-468 MTYLKK
+468 
-474 LAYDDKKKVYTV
+474 
-486 TDGDYT
+486 
-492 SIPQNTS
+492 
-499 TVWSKVPIG
+499 
-508 DPDNPDPDPKKTVSD
+508 
-523 EDEKNVLNNT
+523 
-533 LTNADE
+533 
-539 TFTYTVSKEIEKN
+539 
-552 MPSTAKYSKVVIKD
+552 
-566 AVDSCLTVDSV
+566 
-577 KFYAGDKDVTSSFAP
+577 
-592 TSANKGN
+592 
-599 YLEYA
+599 
-604 ASSELLNNKD
+604 
-614 FYGNNAG
+614 
-621 TTVKMVIKTHIDAKK
+621 
-636 VSIETLREH
+636 
-645 GHLVENDKKT
+645 
-655 ETNIKIKNETTVT
+655 KIKN
-668 TTKADN
+668 ADPLN
-674 QGTWDVDKK
+674 AKEEQEQEEGNASVD
-683 VTPPPTTTDSP
+683 
-694 IPSIK
+694 
-699 DPVKKVSDSDDL
+699 
-711 NWDATVKQDG
+711 
-721 EKTPGSHNRV
+721 
-731 TDVTNQW
+731 
-738 LYTLTQEIPAH
+738 PA
-749 TVELYHYKS
+749 
-758 FTITDAVDS
+758 
-767 CLSYDVKDITIK
+767 
-779 AGDKDYT
+779 
-786 DKFDITKGDD
+786 
-796 NSLTLTAKSD
+796 N
-806 VLASDEF
+806 
-813 YGGKSGN
+813 
-820 KIVVSFPVKISADA
+820 
-834 KTLKDENLG
+834 
-843 HLEIGGKK
+843 
-851 MAHLQ
+851 
-856 KVSDLQKLSGFT
+856 
-868 DLVKS
+868 
-873 KDNEYYLSKKEK
+873 YLSKKEK

-917 KTEPSSVQEKEKQA
+917 KTEQSSVQEKEQQA
-931 AKIFSKERKYR
+931 AEIFLKERKYK

-953 EIGSHGG
+953 EIGSHDG

-966 KSRDS
+966 KSGDS
-971 RVAIRSQSTVAGGEK
+971 RAAIRSQSTVAGGEK
-986 AADIASSSTSA
+986 TADIASSASA
-997 ETAKAAGNAATKT
+997 ETTKAAGSAAAKT
-1010 VDTAAASTG
+1010 ADTAAASTG
-1019 AGLAALVAKKTAEN
+1019 AGLAVMVAKRTAEN
-1033 FKEMLQQKN
+1033 FRQMMQQKN

-1051 TQTKLSQIIEENK
+1051 TQTRLSQVIEDNK
-1064 TGAGSPGVA
+1064 NLGTGNLGTV

-1078 ASVVVTVMYFAVQIA
+1078 ASVVATVMYFAVQIA

-1153 GAGNHTKYGV
+1153 GAGNHTKYAV
-1163 YTGTDGMS
+1163 YTGTDGLS

-1210 YQKAGSYTPET
+1210 YQKAGSYTPQE

-1259 VMRGHYELAYKGIM
+1259 VMRGHYELTYKGIM

-1298 EIGKMMVEEKWVYSN
+1298 EIGKMMVEGKWVYSN

-1409 NGKTYWYDFGR
+1409 NGKTFWYDFGR

-1501 VNGFGKIGD
+1501 ANGFGKIGD

-1595 VNLGKNHLK
+1595 VNLGKNHLR

>member
-1 MKAKMILK
+1 MAVKKAKD
-9 KGMVFLFAMVMV
+9 
-21 LTGIFSLGVMAASG
+21 ASFKRMDS
-35 LEGAYISPKSKMGLQ
+35 AYAS
-50 YANNFS
+50 
-56 RDVSKSQVSV
+56 SKS
-66 PNFMADSDT
+66 
-75 NGEEPNKSF
+75 
-84 NAQQVAAGNSDAG
+84 
-97 QKWRGFAAYAKN
+97 
-109 HDPSDFWVKYKNVTT
+109 
-124 ANGKSVD
+124 
-131 LKIEVTDWKTQND
+131 
-144 ESKPLPSNGDMF
+144 
-156 GHDNNSAHLGYAIG
+156 AI
-170 FSYKKTGVVMFSGFK
+170 K
-185 WVKFKYTFLYN
+185 
-196 GTNTKAPFTG
+196 
-206 FATFQDIDQNQ
+206 
-217 YVTITDGTECI
+217 
-228 SKASY
+228 
-233 IGGSDG
+233 
-239 NTWCEPDGWTYKSI
+239 
-253 KDQNASSGMGRDTFD
+253 
-268 KTCISL
+268 
-274 YVNNMTDM
+274 
-282 SIKYGWTG
+282 
-290 HTAIAYFDLAPW
+290 
-302 AMNSFED
+302 
-309 NANPDVPKKLI
+309 
-320 QSGSS
+320 
-325 WISNEKTSAVAY
+325 
-337 KLGDTY
+337 
-343 SYRYEDTTPT
+343 
-353 YATDILA
+353 
-360 KLVKEQNKT
+360 
-369 AISSYVWEDTLDAG
+369 
-383 LTYIPNSMQIDVGG
+383 
-397 NDFTSKF
+397 
-404 ADSSNGQNIKF
+404 
-415 SAKTTALS
+415 
-423 DTSFYGKKVTVTFK
+423 
-437 VKIKDSSYNWLGHE
+437 
-451 RTADN
+451 
-456 KYRLIPNTAKRS
+456 
-468 MTYLKK
+468 
-474 LAYDDKKKVYTV
+474 
-486 TDGDYT
+486 
-492 SIPQNTS
+492 
-499 TVWSKVPIG
+499 
-508 DPDNPDPDPKKTVSD
+508 
-523 EDEKNVLNNT
+523 
-533 LTNADE
+533 
-539 TFTYTVSKEIEKN
+539 
-552 MPSTAKYSKVVIKD
+552 
-566 AVDSCLTVDSV
+566 
-577 KFYAGDKDVTSSFAP
+577 
-592 TSANKGN
+592 
-599 YLEYA
+599 
-604 ASSELLNNKD
+604 
-614 FYGNNAG
+614 
-621 TTVKMVIKTHIDAKK
+621 
-636 VSIETLREH
+636 
-645 GHLVENDKKT
+645 
-655 ETNIKIKNETTVT
+655 KIKN
-668 TTKADN
+668 ADPLN
-674 QGTWDVDKK
+674 AKEEQEQEEGNASVD
-683 VTPPPTTTDSP
+683 
-694 IPSIK
+694 
-699 DPVKKVSDSDDL
+699 
-711 NWDATVKQDG
+711 
-721 EKTPGSHNRV
+721 
-731 TDVTNQW
+731 
-738 LYTLTQEIPAH
+738 PA
-749 TVELYHYKS
+749 
-758 FTITDAVDS
+758 
-767 CLSYDVKDITIK
+767 
-779 AGDKDYT
+779 
-786 DKFDITKGDD
+786 
-796 NSLTLTAKSD
+796 N
-806 VLASDEF
+806 
-813 YGGKSGN
+813 
-820 KIVVSFPVKISADA
+820 
-834 KTLKDENLG
+834 
-843 HLEIGGKK
+843 
-851 MAHLQ
+851 
-856 KVSDLQKLSGFT
+856 
-868 DLVKS
+868 
-873 KDNEYYLSKKEK
+873 YLSKKEK

-917 KTEPSSVQEKEKQA
+917 RTEQSSVQEKEQQA
-931 AKIFSKERKYR
+931 AEIFLKERKYK
-942 SNTWKEPVDKK
+942 SNTWKEPLDKK
-953 EIGSHGG
+953 EIGSHDG

-966 KSRDS
+966 KSGDS
-971 RVAIRSQSTVAGGEK
+971 RAAIRSQSTVAGGEK
-986 AADIASSSTSA
+986 TADIASSASA
-997 ETAKAAGNAATKT
+997 ETTKAAGSAAAKT
-1010 VDTAAASTG
+1010 ADTAAASTG

-1042 TAIESQRIK
+1042 KAIESQRIK
-1051 TQTKLSQIIEENK
+1051 TQTKLSQLIEENK
-1064 TGAGSPGVA
+1064 TGAGSPSVA
-1073 AAAML
+1073 AVAML

-1210 YQKAGSYTPET
+1210 YQKAGSYTPQA

-1253 GNKNNQ
+1253 GNKNSQ
-1259 VMRGHYELAYKGIM
+1259 VMRGHYELTYKGIM

-1298 EIGKMMVEEKWVYSN
+1298 ELGKMMVDEKWVYSN
-1313 TDLKGS
+1313 YDLKGS

-1332 AHGVCLVLQEVG
+1332 AHGVCLVLQEIG

-1420 DQTKDKKPGSVFV
+1420 DQTKDKKPGSVFI

-1501 VNGFGKIGD
+1501 ANGFGKIGD

-1537 HGVMGDEKNMSDAGC
+1537 HGVMGDEKKMSDAGC

-1595 VNLGKNHLK
+1595 VNLGKNHLR

>member
-1 MKAKMILK
+1 MAVKKAKEASFKRMDSA
-9 KGMVFLFAMVMV
+9 FA
-21 LTGIFSLGVMAASG
+21 T
-35 LEGAYISPKSKMGLQ
+35 
-50 YANNFS
+50 
-56 RDVSKSQVSV
+56 SQS
-66 PNFMADSDT
+66 AI
-75 NGEEPNKSF
+75 
-84 NAQQVAAGNSDAG
+84 
-97 QKWRGFAAYAKN
+97 QK
-109 HDPSDFWVKYKNVTT
+109 V
-124 ANGKSVD
+124 
-131 LKIEVTDWKTQND
+131 
-144 ESKPLPSNGDMF
+144 
-156 GHDNNSAHLGYAIG
+156 
-170 FSYKKTGVVMFSGFK
+170 
-185 WVKFKYTFLYN
+185 
-196 GTNTKAPFTG
+196 TNTDPL
-206 FATFQDIDQNQ
+206 N
-217 YVTITDGTECI
+217 
-228 SKASY
+228 
-233 IGGSDG
+233 G
-239 NTWCEPDGWTYKSI
+239 NEEQEQG
-253 KDQNASSGMGRDTFD
+253 
-268 KTCISL
+268 
-274 YVNNMTDM
+274 
-282 SIKYGWTG
+282 
-290 HTAIAYFDLAPW
+290 
-302 AMNSFED
+302 
-309 NANPDVPKKLI
+309 
-320 QSGSS
+320 
-325 WISNEKTSAVAY
+325 NE
-337 KLGDTY
+337 
-343 SYRYEDTTPT
+343 
-353 YATDILA
+353 
-360 KLVKEQNKT
+360 
-369 AISSYVWEDTLDAG
+369 
-383 LTYIPNSMQIDVGG
+383 
-397 NDFTSKF
+397 
-404 ADSSNGQNIKF
+404 
-415 SAKTTALS
+415 
-423 DTSFYGKKVTVTFK
+423 
-437 VKIKDSSYNWLGHE
+437 
-451 RTADN
+451 
-456 KYRLIPNTAKRS
+456 
-468 MTYLKK
+468 
-474 LAYDDKKKVYTV
+474 
-486 TDGDYT
+486 
-492 SIPQNTS
+492 
-499 TVWSKVPIG
+499 
-508 DPDNPDPDPKKTVSD
+508 
-523 EDEKNVLNNT
+523 
-533 LTNADE
+533 
-539 TFTYTVSKEIEKN
+539 
-552 MPSTAKYSKVVIKD
+552 
-566 AVDSCLTVDSV
+566 
-577 KFYAGDKDVTSSFAP
+577 
-592 TSANKGN
+592 
-599 YLEYA
+599 
-604 ASSELLNNKD
+604 
-614 FYGNNAG
+614 
-621 TTVKMVIKTHIDAKK
+621 K
-636 VSIETLREH
+636 VSI
-645 GHLVENDKKT
+645 D
-655 ETNIKIKNETTVT
+655 
-668 TTKADN
+668 
-674 QGTWDVDKK
+674 
-683 VTPPPTTTDSP
+683 
-694 IPSIK
+694 
-699 DPVKKVSDSDDL
+699 
-711 NWDATVKQDG
+711 
-721 EKTPGSHNRV
+721 
-731 TDVTNQW
+731 
-738 LYTLTQEIPAH
+738 PAH
-749 TVELYHYKS
+749 
-758 FTITDAVDS
+758 
-767 CLSYDVKDITIK
+767 
-779 AGDKDYT
+779 
-786 DKFDITKGDD
+786 
-796 NSLTLTAKSD
+796 
-806 VLASDEF
+806 
-813 YGGKSGN
+813 
-820 KIVVSFPVKISADA
+820 
-834 KTLKDENLG
+834 
-843 HLEIGGKK
+843 
-851 MAHLQ
+851 
-856 KVSDLQKLSGFT
+856 
-868 DLVKS
+868 
-873 KDNEYYLSKKEK
+873 YLSKKEK

-1051 TQTKLSQIIEENK
+1051 TQTKLSRLIEENK
-1064 TGAGSPGVA
+1064 TAGSPGVA

-1078 ASVVVTVMYFAVQIA
+1078 ASVVVTVMYFAAQIA

-1210 YQKAGSYTPET
+1210 YQKAGSYTPQA

-1259 VMRGHYELAYKGIM
+1259 VMRGHYELTYKGIM

-1501 VNGFGKIGD
+1501 ANGFGKIGD

-1595 VNLGKNHLK
+1595 VNLGKNHLR

>member
-1 MKAKMILK
+1 MLMAVKKAKEASFK
-9 KGMVFLFAMVMV
+9 KM
-21 LTGIFSLGVMAASG
+21 
-35 LEGAYISPKSKMGLQ
+35 
-50 YANNFS
+50 
-56 RDVSKSQVSV
+56 
-66 PNFMADSDT
+66 DS
-75 NGEEPNKSF
+75 
-84 NAQQVAAGNSDAG
+84 A
-97 QKWRGFAAYAKN
+97 
-109 HDPSDFWVKYKNVTT
+109 
-124 ANGKSVD
+124 
-131 LKIEVTDWKTQND
+131 
-144 ESKPLPSNGDMF
+144 
-156 GHDNNSAHLGYAIG
+156 
-170 FSYKKTGVVMFSGFK
+170 
-185 WVKFKYTFLYN
+185 
-196 GTNTKAPFTG
+196 
-206 FATFQDIDQNQ
+206 FATSQSAIQKVQN
-217 YVTITDGTECI
+217 TDPLN
-228 SKASY
+228 
-233 IGGSDG
+233 G
-239 NTWCEPDGWTYKSI
+239 NEEQEQGNENVSI
-253 KDQNASSGMGRDTFD
+253 
-268 KTCISL
+268 
-274 YVNNMTDM
+274 
-282 SIKYGWTG
+282 
-290 HTAIAYFDLAPW
+290 DLA
-302 AMNSFED
+302 
-309 NANPDVPKKLI
+309 
-320 QSGSS
+320 
-325 WISNEKTSAVAY
+325 
-337 KLGDTY
+337 
-343 SYRYEDTTPT
+343 
-353 YATDILA
+353 
-360 KLVKEQNKT
+360 
-369 AISSYVWEDTLDAG
+369 
-383 LTYIPNSMQIDVGG
+383 
-397 NDFTSKF
+397 
-404 ADSSNGQNIKF
+404 
-415 SAKTTALS
+415 
-423 DTSFYGKKVTVTFK
+423 
-437 VKIKDSSYNWLGHE
+437 H
-451 RTADN
+451 
-456 KYRLIPNTAKRS
+456 
-468 MTYLKK
+468 
-474 LAYDDKKKVYTV
+474 
-486 TDGDYT
+486 
-492 SIPQNTS
+492 
-499 TVWSKVPIG
+499 
-508 DPDNPDPDPKKTVSD
+508 
-523 EDEKNVLNNT
+523 
-533 LTNADE
+533 
-539 TFTYTVSKEIEKN
+539 
-552 MPSTAKYSKVVIKD
+552 
-566 AVDSCLTVDSV
+566 
-577 KFYAGDKDVTSSFAP
+577 
-592 TSANKGN
+592 
-599 YLEYA
+599 
-604 ASSELLNNKD
+604 
-614 FYGNNAG
+614 
-621 TTVKMVIKTHIDAKK
+621 
-636 VSIETLREH
+636 
-645 GHLVENDKKT
+645 
-655 ETNIKIKNETTVT
+655 
-668 TTKADN
+668 
-674 QGTWDVDKK
+674 
-683 VTPPPTTTDSP
+683 
-694 IPSIK
+694 
-699 DPVKKVSDSDDL
+699 
-711 NWDATVKQDG
+711 
-721 EKTPGSHNRV
+721 
-731 TDVTNQW
+731 
-738 LYTLTQEIPAH
+738 
-749 TVELYHYKS
+749 
-758 FTITDAVDS
+758 
-767 CLSYDVKDITIK
+767 
-779 AGDKDYT
+779 
-786 DKFDITKGDD
+786 
-796 NSLTLTAKSD
+796 
-806 VLASDEF
+806 
-813 YGGKSGN
+813 
-820 KIVVSFPVKISADA
+820 
-834 KTLKDENLG
+834 
-843 HLEIGGKK
+843 
-851 MAHLQ
+851 
-856 KVSDLQKLSGFT
+856 
-868 DLVKS
+868 
-873 KDNEYYLSKKEK
+873 YLSKKEK

-971 RVAIRSQSTVAGGEK
+971 RAAIRSQSTVAGGEK
-986 AADIASSSTSA
+986 AVDIASSSTSA

-1051 TQTKLSQIIEENK
+1051 TQTKLSRLIEENK
-1064 TGAGSPGVA
+1064 TAGSPGVA

-1078 ASVVVTVMYFAVQIA
+1078 ASVVVTVMYFAAQIA

-1210 YQKAGSYTPET
+1210 YQKAGSYTPQA

-1259 VMRGHYELAYKGIM
+1259 VMRGHYELTYKGIM

-1501 VNGFGKIGD
+1501 ANGFGKIGD

-1595 VNLGKNHLK
+1595 VNLGKNHLR

>member
-1 MKAKMILK
+1 MAVKKAKD
-9 KGMVFLFAMVMV
+9 
-21 LTGIFSLGVMAASG
+21 ASFKRMDS
-35 LEGAYISPKSKMGLQ
+35 AYAS
-50 YANNFS
+50 
-56 RDVSKSQVSV
+56 SKS
-66 PNFMADSDT
+66 
-75 NGEEPNKSF
+75 
-84 NAQQVAAGNSDAG
+84 
-97 QKWRGFAAYAKN
+97 
-109 HDPSDFWVKYKNVTT
+109 
-124 ANGKSVD
+124 
-131 LKIEVTDWKTQND
+131 
-144 ESKPLPSNGDMF
+144 
-156 GHDNNSAHLGYAIG
+156 AI
-170 FSYKKTGVVMFSGFK
+170 K
-185 WVKFKYTFLYN
+185 
-196 GTNTKAPFTG
+196 
-206 FATFQDIDQNQ
+206 
-217 YVTITDGTECI
+217 
-228 SKASY
+228 
-233 IGGSDG
+233 
-239 NTWCEPDGWTYKSI
+239 
-253 KDQNASSGMGRDTFD
+253 
-268 KTCISL
+268 
-274 YVNNMTDM
+274 
-282 SIKYGWTG
+282 
-290 HTAIAYFDLAPW
+290 
-302 AMNSFED
+302 
-309 NANPDVPKKLI
+309 
-320 QSGSS
+320 
-325 WISNEKTSAVAY
+325 
-337 KLGDTY
+337 
-343 SYRYEDTTPT
+343 
-353 YATDILA
+353 
-360 KLVKEQNKT
+360 
-369 AISSYVWEDTLDAG
+369 
-383 LTYIPNSMQIDVGG
+383 
-397 NDFTSKF
+397 
-404 ADSSNGQNIKF
+404 
-415 SAKTTALS
+415 
-423 DTSFYGKKVTVTFK
+423 
-437 VKIKDSSYNWLGHE
+437 
-451 RTADN
+451 
-456 KYRLIPNTAKRS
+456 
-468 MTYLKK
+468 
-474 LAYDDKKKVYTV
+474 
-486 TDGDYT
+486 
-492 SIPQNTS
+492 
-499 TVWSKVPIG
+499 
-508 DPDNPDPDPKKTVSD
+508 
-523 EDEKNVLNNT
+523 
-533 LTNADE
+533 
-539 TFTYTVSKEIEKN
+539 
-552 MPSTAKYSKVVIKD
+552 
-566 AVDSCLTVDSV
+566 
-577 KFYAGDKDVTSSFAP
+577 
-592 TSANKGN
+592 
-599 YLEYA
+599 
-604 ASSELLNNKD
+604 
-614 FYGNNAG
+614 
-621 TTVKMVIKTHIDAKK
+621 
-636 VSIETLREH
+636 
-645 GHLVENDKKT
+645 
-655 ETNIKIKNETTVT
+655 KIKN
-668 TTKADN
+668 ADPLN
-674 QGTWDVDKK
+674 AKEEQEQEEGNASVD
-683 VTPPPTTTDSP
+683 
-694 IPSIK
+694 
-699 DPVKKVSDSDDL
+699 
-711 NWDATVKQDG
+711 
-721 EKTPGSHNRV
+721 
-731 TDVTNQW
+731 
-738 LYTLTQEIPAH
+738 PA
-749 TVELYHYKS
+749 
-758 FTITDAVDS
+758 
-767 CLSYDVKDITIK
+767 
-779 AGDKDYT
+779 
-786 DKFDITKGDD
+786 
-796 NSLTLTAKSD
+796 N
-806 VLASDEF
+806 
-813 YGGKSGN
+813 
-820 KIVVSFPVKISADA
+820 
-834 KTLKDENLG
+834 
-843 HLEIGGKK
+843 
-851 MAHLQ
+851 
-856 KVSDLQKLSGFT
+856 
-868 DLVKS
+868 
-873 KDNEYYLSKKEK
+873 YLSKKEK
-885 KEWKRLSYTAKQRYI
+885 KEWKRLSYIAKQRYI

-917 KTEPSSVQEKEKQA
+917 RTEPSSVQEKEQQA
-931 AKIFSKERKYR
+931 AEIFLKERKYK

-953 EIGSHGG
+953 EIGSHDG

-966 KSRDS
+966 KSGDS
-971 RVAIRSQSTVAGGEK
+971 RAAIRSQSTVAGGEK
-986 AADIASSSTSA
+986 TADIASSASA
-997 ETAKAAGNAATKT
+997 ETTKAAGSAAAKT
-1010 VDTAAASTG
+1010 ADTASASTG
-1019 AGLAALVAKKTAEN
+1019 AGLAVMVAKRTAEN
-1033 FKEMLQQKN
+1033 FRQMMQQKN

-1051 TQTKLSQIIEENK
+1051 TQTRLSQVIEDNK
-1064 TGAGSPGVA
+1064 NLGTGNLGTV

-1078 ASVVVTVMYFAVQIA
+1078 ASVVATVMYFAVQIA

-1153 GAGNHTKYGV
+1153 GAGNHTKYAV
-1163 YTGTDGMS
+1163 YTGTDGLS

-1210 YQKAGSYTPET
+1210 YQKAGSYTPQE

-1259 VMRGHYELAYKGIM
+1259 VMRGHYELTYKGIM

-1298 EIGKMMVEEKWVYSN
+1298 EIGKMMVEGKWVYSN

-1409 NGKTYWYDFGR
+1409 NGKTFWYDFGR

-1501 VNGFGKIGD
+1501 ANGFGKIGD

-1518 TFGKIGDE
+1518 TFGKIGEE

-1595 VNLGKNHLK
+1595 VNLGKNHLR

>member
-1 MKAKMILK
+1 MLMAVKKAKEASFK
-9 KGMVFLFAMVMV
+9 KM
-21 LTGIFSLGVMAASG
+21 
-35 LEGAYISPKSKMGLQ
+35 
-50 YANNFS
+50 
-56 RDVSKSQVSV
+56 
-66 PNFMADSDT
+66 DS
-75 NGEEPNKSF
+75 
-84 NAQQVAAGNSDAG
+84 A
-97 QKWRGFAAYAKN
+97 
-109 HDPSDFWVKYKNVTT
+109 
-124 ANGKSVD
+124 
-131 LKIEVTDWKTQND
+131 
-144 ESKPLPSNGDMF
+144 
-156 GHDNNSAHLGYAIG
+156 
-170 FSYKKTGVVMFSGFK
+170 
-185 WVKFKYTFLYN
+185 
-196 GTNTKAPFTG
+196 
-206 FATFQDIDQNQ
+206 FATSQ
-217 YVTITDGTECI
+217 
-228 SKASY
+228 S
-233 IGGSDG
+233 
-239 NTWCEPDGWTYKSI
+239 
-253 KDQNASSGMGRDTFD
+253 
-268 KTCISL
+268 
-274 YVNNMTDM
+274 
-282 SIKYGWTG
+282 
-290 HTAIAYFDLAPW
+290 AI
-302 AMNSFED
+302 
-309 NANPDVPKKLI
+309 
-320 QSGSS
+320 Q
-325 WISNEKTSAVAY
+325 
-337 KLGDTY
+337 
-343 SYRYEDTTPT
+343 
-353 YATDILA
+353 
-360 KLVKEQNKT
+360 
-369 AISSYVWEDTLDAG
+369 
-383 LTYIPNSMQIDVGG
+383 
-397 NDFTSKF
+397 
-404 ADSSNGQNIKF
+404 
-415 SAKTTALS
+415 
-423 DTSFYGKKVTVTFK
+423 K
-437 VKIKDSSYNWLGHE
+437 VK
-451 RTADN
+451 
-456 KYRLIPNTAKRS
+456 NT
-468 MTYLKK
+468 
-474 LAYDDKKKVYTV
+474 
-486 TDGDYT
+486 
-492 SIPQNTS
+492 
-499 TVWSKVPIG
+499 
-508 DPDNPDPDPKKTVSD
+508 DP
-523 EDEKNVLNNT
+523 LN
-533 LTNADE
+533 
-539 TFTYTVSKEIEKN
+539 
-552 MPSTAKYSKVVIKD
+552 
-566 AVDSCLTVDSV
+566 
-577 KFYAGDKDVTSSFAP
+577 
-592 TSANKGN
+592 GN
-599 YLEYA
+599 E
-604 ASSELLNNKD
+604 EQEQ
-614 FYGNNAG
+614 GNEN
-621 TTVKMVIKTHIDAKK
+621 
-636 VSIETLREH
+636 VSI
-645 GHLVENDKKT
+645 D
-655 ETNIKIKNETTVT
+655 
-668 TTKADN
+668 
-674 QGTWDVDKK
+674 
-683 VTPPPTTTDSP
+683 
-694 IPSIK
+694 
-699 DPVKKVSDSDDL
+699 
-711 NWDATVKQDG
+711 
-721 EKTPGSHNRV
+721 
-731 TDVTNQW
+731 
-738 LYTLTQEIPAH
+738 PAH
-749 TVELYHYKS
+749 
-758 FTITDAVDS
+758 
-767 CLSYDVKDITIK
+767 
-779 AGDKDYT
+779 
-786 DKFDITKGDD
+786 
-796 NSLTLTAKSD
+796 
-806 VLASDEF
+806 
-813 YGGKSGN
+813 
-820 KIVVSFPVKISADA
+820 
-834 KTLKDENLG
+834 
-843 HLEIGGKK
+843 
-851 MAHLQ
+851 
-856 KVSDLQKLSGFT
+856 
-868 DLVKS
+868 
-873 KDNEYYLSKKEK
+873 YLSKKEK

-917 KTEPSSVQEKEKQA
+917 RTEQSSVQEKEKQA

-971 RVAIRSQSTVAGGEK
+971 RAAIRSQSTVAGGEK
-986 AADIASSSTSA
+986 AADIASPSVSA

-1010 VDTAAASTG
+1010 AETAAVSTG
-1019 AGLAALVAKKTAEN
+1019 AGLAALIAKKTAEN

-1051 TQTKLSQIIEENK
+1051 TQTKLSQFIEENK
-1064 TGAGSPGVA
+1064 TGAGSPSVA

-1153 GAGNHTKYGV
+1153 GSGNHTKYGV

-1210 YQKAGSYTPET
+1210 YKKAGSYTPQA

-1259 VMRGHYELAYKGIM
+1259 VMRGHYELTYKGIM

-1298 EIGKMMVEEKWVYSN
+1298 ELGKMMVEEKWVYSN

-1332 AHGVCLVLQEVG
+1332 AHGVCLVLQEIG

-1420 DQTKDKKPGSVFV
+1420 DQTKDKKPGSVFI

-1501 VNGFGKIGD
+1501 ANGFGKIGD

-1595 VNLGKNHLK
+1595 VNLGKNHLR

>member
-1 MKAKMILK
+1 MAVKKAKD
-9 KGMVFLFAMVMV
+9 
-21 LTGIFSLGVMAASG
+21 ASFKRMDS
-35 LEGAYISPKSKMGLQ
+35 AYAS
-50 YANNFS
+50 
-56 RDVSKSQVSV
+56 SKS
-66 PNFMADSDT
+66 
-75 NGEEPNKSF
+75 
-84 NAQQVAAGNSDAG
+84 
-97 QKWRGFAAYAKN
+97 
-109 HDPSDFWVKYKNVTT
+109 
-124 ANGKSVD
+124 
-131 LKIEVTDWKTQND
+131 
-144 ESKPLPSNGDMF
+144 
-156 GHDNNSAHLGYAIG
+156 AI
-170 FSYKKTGVVMFSGFK
+170 K
-185 WVKFKYTFLYN
+185 
-196 GTNTKAPFTG
+196 
-206 FATFQDIDQNQ
+206 
-217 YVTITDGTECI
+217 
-228 SKASY
+228 
-233 IGGSDG
+233 
-239 NTWCEPDGWTYKSI
+239 
-253 KDQNASSGMGRDTFD
+253 
-268 KTCISL
+268 
-274 YVNNMTDM
+274 
-282 SIKYGWTG
+282 
-290 HTAIAYFDLAPW
+290 
-302 AMNSFED
+302 
-309 NANPDVPKKLI
+309 
-320 QSGSS
+320 
-325 WISNEKTSAVAY
+325 
-337 KLGDTY
+337 
-343 SYRYEDTTPT
+343 
-353 YATDILA
+353 
-360 KLVKEQNKT
+360 
-369 AISSYVWEDTLDAG
+369 
-383 LTYIPNSMQIDVGG
+383 
-397 NDFTSKF
+397 
-404 ADSSNGQNIKF
+404 
-415 SAKTTALS
+415 
-423 DTSFYGKKVTVTFK
+423 
-437 VKIKDSSYNWLGHE
+437 
-451 RTADN
+451 
-456 KYRLIPNTAKRS
+456 
-468 MTYLKK
+468 
-474 LAYDDKKKVYTV
+474 
-486 TDGDYT
+486 
-492 SIPQNTS
+492 
-499 TVWSKVPIG
+499 
-508 DPDNPDPDPKKTVSD
+508 
-523 EDEKNVLNNT
+523 
-533 LTNADE
+533 
-539 TFTYTVSKEIEKN
+539 
-552 MPSTAKYSKVVIKD
+552 
-566 AVDSCLTVDSV
+566 
-577 KFYAGDKDVTSSFAP
+577 
-592 TSANKGN
+592 
-599 YLEYA
+599 
-604 ASSELLNNKD
+604 
-614 FYGNNAG
+614 
-621 TTVKMVIKTHIDAKK
+621 
-636 VSIETLREH
+636 
-645 GHLVENDKKT
+645 
-655 ETNIKIKNETTVT
+655 KIKN
-668 TTKADN
+668 ADPLN
-674 QGTWDVDKK
+674 AKEEQEQEEGNASVD
-683 VTPPPTTTDSP
+683 
-694 IPSIK
+694 
-699 DPVKKVSDSDDL
+699 
-711 NWDATVKQDG
+711 
-721 EKTPGSHNRV
+721 
-731 TDVTNQW
+731 
-738 LYTLTQEIPAH
+738 PA
-749 TVELYHYKS
+749 
-758 FTITDAVDS
+758 
-767 CLSYDVKDITIK
+767 
-779 AGDKDYT
+779 
-786 DKFDITKGDD
+786 
-796 NSLTLTAKSD
+796 N
-806 VLASDEF
+806 
-813 YGGKSGN
+813 
-820 KIVVSFPVKISADA
+820 
-834 KTLKDENLG
+834 
-843 HLEIGGKK
+843 
-851 MAHLQ
+851 
-856 KVSDLQKLSGFT
+856 
-868 DLVKS
+868 
-873 KDNEYYLSKKEK
+873 YLSKKEK
-885 KEWKRLSYTAKQRYI
+885 KEWKRLSYIAKQRYI

-917 KTEPSSVQEKEKQA
+917 RTEQSSVQEKEQQA
-931 AKIFSKERKYR
+931 AEIFLKERKYK

-953 EIGSHGG
+953 KIGSHDG

-966 KSRDS
+966 KSGDS
-971 RVAIRSQSTVAGGEK
+971 RAAIRSQSTVAGGEK
-986 AADIASSSTSA
+986 TADIASSASA
-997 ETAKAAGNAATKT
+997 ETAKAAGSAAAKT
-1010 VDTAAASTG
+1010 ADTASASTG
-1019 AGLAALVAKKTAEN
+1019 AGLAVMVAKRTAEN
-1033 FKEMLQQKN
+1033 FRQMMQQKN

-1051 TQTKLSQIIEENK
+1051 TQTRLSQVIEENK
-1064 TGAGSPGVA
+1064 NLGTGNLGTV

-1078 ASVVVTVMYFAVQIA
+1078 ASVVATVMYFAVQIA

-1120 LSGFAAAVDNTDY
+1120 LSSFAAAVDNTDY

-1210 YQKAGSYTPET
+1210 YQKAGSYTPQA

-1259 VMRGHYELAYKGIM
+1259 VMRGHYELTYKGIM

-1298 EIGKMMVEEKWVYSN
+1298 ELGKMMVDEKWVYSN
-1313 TDLKGS
+1313 YDLKGS

-1409 NGKTYWYDFGR
+1409 NGKTFWYDFGR
-1420 DQTKDKKPGSVFV
+1420 DQTKAKKPGSVFV

-1501 VNGFGKIGD
+1501 ANGFGKIGD

-1595 VNLGKNHLK
+1595 VNLGKNHLR

>member
-1 MKAKMILK
+1 MAVKKAKD
-9 KGMVFLFAMVMV
+9 
-21 LTGIFSLGVMAASG
+21 ASFKRMDS
-35 LEGAYISPKSKMGLQ
+35 AYAS
-50 YANNFS
+50 
-56 RDVSKSQVSV
+56 SKS
-66 PNFMADSDT
+66 
-75 NGEEPNKSF
+75 
-84 NAQQVAAGNSDAG
+84 
-97 QKWRGFAAYAKN
+97 
-109 HDPSDFWVKYKNVTT
+109 
-124 ANGKSVD
+124 
-131 LKIEVTDWKTQND
+131 
-144 ESKPLPSNGDMF
+144 
-156 GHDNNSAHLGYAIG
+156 AI
-170 FSYKKTGVVMFSGFK
+170 K
-185 WVKFKYTFLYN
+185 
-196 GTNTKAPFTG
+196 
-206 FATFQDIDQNQ
+206 
-217 YVTITDGTECI
+217 
-228 SKASY
+228 
-233 IGGSDG
+233 
-239 NTWCEPDGWTYKSI
+239 
-253 KDQNASSGMGRDTFD
+253 
-268 KTCISL
+268 
-274 YVNNMTDM
+274 
-282 SIKYGWTG
+282 
-290 HTAIAYFDLAPW
+290 
-302 AMNSFED
+302 
-309 NANPDVPKKLI
+309 
-320 QSGSS
+320 
-325 WISNEKTSAVAY
+325 
-337 KLGDTY
+337 
-343 SYRYEDTTPT
+343 
-353 YATDILA
+353 
-360 KLVKEQNKT
+360 
-369 AISSYVWEDTLDAG
+369 
-383 LTYIPNSMQIDVGG
+383 
-397 NDFTSKF
+397 
-404 ADSSNGQNIKF
+404 
-415 SAKTTALS
+415 
-423 DTSFYGKKVTVTFK
+423 
-437 VKIKDSSYNWLGHE
+437 
-451 RTADN
+451 
-456 KYRLIPNTAKRS
+456 
-468 MTYLKK
+468 
-474 LAYDDKKKVYTV
+474 
-486 TDGDYT
+486 
-492 SIPQNTS
+492 
-499 TVWSKVPIG
+499 
-508 DPDNPDPDPKKTVSD
+508 
-523 EDEKNVLNNT
+523 
-533 LTNADE
+533 
-539 TFTYTVSKEIEKN
+539 
-552 MPSTAKYSKVVIKD
+552 
-566 AVDSCLTVDSV
+566 
-577 KFYAGDKDVTSSFAP
+577 
-592 TSANKGN
+592 
-599 YLEYA
+599 
-604 ASSELLNNKD
+604 
-614 FYGNNAG
+614 
-621 TTVKMVIKTHIDAKK
+621 
-636 VSIETLREH
+636 
-645 GHLVENDKKT
+645 
-655 ETNIKIKNETTVT
+655 KIKN
-668 TTKADN
+668 ADPLN
-674 QGTWDVDKK
+674 AKEEQEQEEGNASVD
-683 VTPPPTTTDSP
+683 
-694 IPSIK
+694 
-699 DPVKKVSDSDDL
+699 
-711 NWDATVKQDG
+711 
-721 EKTPGSHNRV
+721 
-731 TDVTNQW
+731 
-738 LYTLTQEIPAH
+738 PA
-749 TVELYHYKS
+749 
-758 FTITDAVDS
+758 
-767 CLSYDVKDITIK
+767 
-779 AGDKDYT
+779 
-786 DKFDITKGDD
+786 
-796 NSLTLTAKSD
+796 N
-806 VLASDEF
+806 
-813 YGGKSGN
+813 
-820 KIVVSFPVKISADA
+820 
-834 KTLKDENLG
+834 
-843 HLEIGGKK
+843 
-851 MAHLQ
+851 
-856 KVSDLQKLSGFT
+856 
-868 DLVKS
+868 
-873 KDNEYYLSKKEK
+873 YLSKKEK

-917 KTEPSSVQEKEKQA
+917 RTEQSSVQEKEQQA
-931 AKIFSKERKYR
+931 AEIFFKERKYK

-953 EIGSHGG
+953 EIGSHDG

-966 KSRDS
+966 KSGDS
-971 RVAIRSQSTVAGGEK
+971 RAAIRSQSTIAGGEK
-986 AADIASSSTSA
+986 TAEIASSASA
-997 ETAKAAGNAATKT
+997 ETTKAAGSAAAKT
-1010 VDTAAASTG
+1010 ADTAAASTG

-1051 TQTKLSQIIEENK
+1051 TQTKLSQLIEENK
-1064 TGAGSPGVA
+1064 NLGTGNLGTV

-1078 ASVVVTVMYFAVQIA
+1078 ASVVATVMYFAVQIA

-1102 LLIPIIV
+1102 LLIPIFV
-1109 IVSFL
+1109 IVSF
-1114 GIIITL
+1114 ISVVITL
-1120 LSGFAAAVDNTDY
+1120 LSGFAAAVDTTDY

-1153 GAGNHTKYGV
+1153 GAGNHTKYAV
-1163 YTGTDGMS
+1163 YTGTDGLS

-1210 YQKAGSYTPET
+1210 YQKAGSYTPQA

-1227 DKGGVGE
+1227 DRGGVGE

-1259 VMRGHYELAYKGIM
+1259 VMRGHYELTYKGIM

-1462 TINIPS
+1462 TTNIPS

-1501 VNGFGKIGD
+1501 ANGFGKIGD

-1595 VNLGKNHLK
+1595 VNLGKNHLR

>member
-1 MKAKMILK
+1 MLMAVKKAKEASFK
-9 KGMVFLFAMVMV
+9 KM
-21 LTGIFSLGVMAASG
+21 
-35 LEGAYISPKSKMGLQ
+35 
-50 YANNFS
+50 
-56 RDVSKSQVSV
+56 
-66 PNFMADSDT
+66 DS
-75 NGEEPNKSF
+75 
-84 NAQQVAAGNSDAG
+84 A
-97 QKWRGFAAYAKN
+97 
-109 HDPSDFWVKYKNVTT
+109 
-124 ANGKSVD
+124 
-131 LKIEVTDWKTQND
+131 
-144 ESKPLPSNGDMF
+144 
-156 GHDNNSAHLGYAIG
+156 
-170 FSYKKTGVVMFSGFK
+170 
-185 WVKFKYTFLYN
+185 
-196 GTNTKAPFTG
+196 
-206 FATFQDIDQNQ
+206 FATSQSAIQ
-217 YVTITDGTECI
+217 
-228 SKASY
+228 K
-233 IGGSDG
+233 
-239 NTWCEPDGWTYKSI
+239 
-253 KDQNASSGMGRDTFD
+253 
-268 KTCISL
+268 
-274 YVNNMTDM
+274 VNNTDPLN
-282 SIKYGWTG
+282 G
-290 HTAIAYFDLAPW
+290 
-302 AMNSFED
+302 
-309 NANPDVPKKLI
+309 
-320 QSGSS
+320 
-325 WISNEKTSAVAY
+325 NE
-337 KLGDTY
+337 
-343 SYRYEDTTPT
+343 
-353 YATDILA
+353 
-360 KLVKEQNKT
+360 EQ
-369 AISSYVWEDTLDAG
+369 E
-383 LTYIPNSMQIDVGG
+383 QG
-397 NDFTSKF
+397 NE
-404 ADSSNGQNIKF
+404 N
-415 SAKTTALS
+415 
-423 DTSFYGKKVTVTFK
+423 
-437 VKIKDSSYNWLGHE
+437 
-451 RTADN
+451 
-456 KYRLIPNTAKRS
+456 
-468 MTYLKK
+468 
-474 LAYDDKKKVYTV
+474 
-486 TDGDYT
+486 
-492 SIPQNTS
+492 
-499 TVWSKVPIG
+499 
-508 DPDNPDPDPKKTVSD
+508 
-523 EDEKNVLNNT
+523 
-533 LTNADE
+533 
-539 TFTYTVSKEIEKN
+539 
-552 MPSTAKYSKVVIKD
+552 
-566 AVDSCLTVDSV
+566 
-577 KFYAGDKDVTSSFAP
+577 
-592 TSANKGN
+592 
-599 YLEYA
+599 
-604 ASSELLNNKD
+604 
-614 FYGNNAG
+614 
-621 TTVKMVIKTHIDAKK
+621 
-636 VSIETLREH
+636 VSI
-645 GHLVENDKKT
+645 D
-655 ETNIKIKNETTVT
+655 
-668 TTKADN
+668 
-674 QGTWDVDKK
+674 
-683 VTPPPTTTDSP
+683 
-694 IPSIK
+694 
-699 DPVKKVSDSDDL
+699 
-711 NWDATVKQDG
+711 
-721 EKTPGSHNRV
+721 
-731 TDVTNQW
+731 
-738 LYTLTQEIPAH
+738 PAH
-749 TVELYHYKS
+749 
-758 FTITDAVDS
+758 
-767 CLSYDVKDITIK
+767 
-779 AGDKDYT
+779 
-786 DKFDITKGDD
+786 
-796 NSLTLTAKSD
+796 
-806 VLASDEF
+806 
-813 YGGKSGN
+813 
-820 KIVVSFPVKISADA
+820 
-834 KTLKDENLG
+834 
-843 HLEIGGKK
+843 
-851 MAHLQ
+851 
-856 KVSDLQKLSGFT
+856 
-868 DLVKS
+868 
-873 KDNEYYLSKKEK
+873 YLSKKEK

-1093 VTIFFVLLI
+1093 VTIFFVLLL

-1210 YQKAGSYTPET
+1210 YQKAGSYTPQA

-1259 VMRGHYELAYKGIM
+1259 VMRGHYELTYKGIM

-1298 EIGKMMVEEKWVYSN
+1298 ELGKMMVDEKWVYSN
-1313 TDLKGS
+1313 YDLKGS

-1332 AHGVCLVLQEVG
+1332 AHGVCLVLQEIG

-1370 EKGFDIIKTG
+1370 KKGFDIIKTG

-1454 QDSYGSGK
+1454 QDGYGSGK

-1483 STGSNQYKL
+1483 ATGSNQYKL

-1501 VNGFGKIGD
+1501 ANGFGKIGD

-1552 NKWGHDGG
+1552 NKWGHDNG

-1574 HTGKTVTRFHPEWA
+1574 HTGKTVTKFHPEWE

-1595 VNLGKNHLK
+1595 INLGKNHLK

>member
-1 MKAKMILK
+1 MLMAVKKAKEASFK
-9 KGMVFLFAMVMV
+9 KM
-21 LTGIFSLGVMAASG
+21 
-35 LEGAYISPKSKMGLQ
+35 
-50 YANNFS
+50 
-56 RDVSKSQVSV
+56 
-66 PNFMADSDT
+66 DS
-75 NGEEPNKSF
+75 
-84 NAQQVAAGNSDAG
+84 A
-97 QKWRGFAAYAKN
+97 
-109 HDPSDFWVKYKNVTT
+109 
-124 ANGKSVD
+124 
-131 LKIEVTDWKTQND
+131 
-144 ESKPLPSNGDMF
+144 
-156 GHDNNSAHLGYAIG
+156 
-170 FSYKKTGVVMFSGFK
+170 
-185 WVKFKYTFLYN
+185 
-196 GTNTKAPFTG
+196 
-206 FATFQDIDQNQ
+206 FATSQSAIQ
-217 YVTITDGTECI
+217 
-228 SKASY
+228 K
-233 IGGSDG
+233 
-239 NTWCEPDGWTYKSI
+239 
-253 KDQNASSGMGRDTFD
+253 
-268 KTCISL
+268 
-274 YVNNMTDM
+274 VNNTDPLN
-282 SIKYGWTG
+282 G
-290 HTAIAYFDLAPW
+290 
-302 AMNSFED
+302 
-309 NANPDVPKKLI
+309 
-320 QSGSS
+320 
-325 WISNEKTSAVAY
+325 NE
-337 KLGDTY
+337 
-343 SYRYEDTTPT
+343 
-353 YATDILA
+353 
-360 KLVKEQNKT
+360 EQ
-369 AISSYVWEDTLDAG
+369 E
-383 LTYIPNSMQIDVGG
+383 QG
-397 NDFTSKF
+397 NE
-404 ADSSNGQNIKF
+404 N
-415 SAKTTALS
+415 
-423 DTSFYGKKVTVTFK
+423 
-437 VKIKDSSYNWLGHE
+437 
-451 RTADN
+451 
-456 KYRLIPNTAKRS
+456 
-468 MTYLKK
+468 
-474 LAYDDKKKVYTV
+474 
-486 TDGDYT
+486 
-492 SIPQNTS
+492 
-499 TVWSKVPIG
+499 
-508 DPDNPDPDPKKTVSD
+508 
-523 EDEKNVLNNT
+523 
-533 LTNADE
+533 
-539 TFTYTVSKEIEKN
+539 
-552 MPSTAKYSKVVIKD
+552 
-566 AVDSCLTVDSV
+566 
-577 KFYAGDKDVTSSFAP
+577 
-592 TSANKGN
+592 
-599 YLEYA
+599 
-604 ASSELLNNKD
+604 
-614 FYGNNAG
+614 
-621 TTVKMVIKTHIDAKK
+621 
-636 VSIETLREH
+636 VSI
-645 GHLVENDKKT
+645 D
-655 ETNIKIKNETTVT
+655 
-668 TTKADN
+668 
-674 QGTWDVDKK
+674 
-683 VTPPPTTTDSP
+683 
-694 IPSIK
+694 
-699 DPVKKVSDSDDL
+699 
-711 NWDATVKQDG
+711 
-721 EKTPGSHNRV
+721 
-731 TDVTNQW
+731 
-738 LYTLTQEIPAH
+738 PAH
-749 TVELYHYKS
+749 
-758 FTITDAVDS
+758 
-767 CLSYDVKDITIK
+767 
-779 AGDKDYT
+779 
-786 DKFDITKGDD
+786 
-796 NSLTLTAKSD
+796 
-806 VLASDEF
+806 
-813 YGGKSGN
+813 
-820 KIVVSFPVKISADA
+820 
-834 KTLKDENLG
+834 
-843 HLEIGGKK
+843 
-851 MAHLQ
+851 
-856 KVSDLQKLSGFT
+856 
-868 DLVKS
+868 
-873 KDNEYYLSKKEK
+873 YLSKKEK

-1010 VDTAAASTG
+1010 VDTAASTG

-1093 VTIFFVLLI
+1093 VTIFFVLLL

-1210 YQKAGSYTPET
+1210 YQKAGSYTPQA

-1259 VMRGHYELAYKGIM
+1259 VMRGHYELTYKGIM

-1298 EIGKMMVEEKWVYSN
+1298 ELGKMMVDEKWVYSN
-1313 TDLKGS
+1313 YDLKGS

-1332 AHGVCLVLQEVG
+1332 AHGVCLVLQEIG

-1370 EKGFDIIKTG
+1370 KKGFDIIKTG

-1454 QDSYGSGK
+1454 QDGYGSGK

-1483 STGSNQYKL
+1483 ATGSNQYKL

-1501 VNGFGKIGD
+1501 ANGFGKIGD

-1552 NKWGHDGG
+1552 NKWGHDNG

-1574 HTGKTVTRFHPEWA
+1574 HTGKTVTKFHPEWE

-1595 VNLGKNHLK
+1595 INLGKNHLK

>member
-1 MKAKMILK
+1 MAVKKAKEASFK
-9 KGMVFLFAMVMV
+9 KM
-21 LTGIFSLGVMAASG
+21 
-35 LEGAYISPKSKMGLQ
+35 
-50 YANNFS
+50 
-56 RDVSKSQVSV
+56 
-66 PNFMADSDT
+66 DS
-75 NGEEPNKSF
+75 
-84 NAQQVAAGNSDAG
+84 A
-97 QKWRGFAAYAKN
+97 
-109 HDPSDFWVKYKNVTT
+109 
-124 ANGKSVD
+124 
-131 LKIEVTDWKTQND
+131 
-144 ESKPLPSNGDMF
+144 
-156 GHDNNSAHLGYAIG
+156 
-170 FSYKKTGVVMFSGFK
+170 
-185 WVKFKYTFLYN
+185 
-196 GTNTKAPFTG
+196 
-206 FATFQDIDQNQ
+206 FATSQS
-217 YVTITDGTECI
+217 V
-228 SKASY
+228 
-233 IGGSDG
+233 
-239 NTWCEPDGWTYKSI
+239 
-253 KDQNASSGMGRDTFD
+253 
-268 KTCISL
+268 
-274 YVNNMTDM
+274 
-282 SIKYGWTG
+282 
-290 HTAIAYFDLAPW
+290 
-302 AMNSFED
+302 
-309 NANPDVPKKLI
+309 I
-320 QSGSS
+320 Q
-325 WISNEKTSAVAY
+325 
-337 KLGDTY
+337 
-343 SYRYEDTTPT
+343 
-353 YATDILA
+353 
-360 KLVKEQNKT
+360 
-369 AISSYVWEDTLDAG
+369 
-383 LTYIPNSMQIDVGG
+383 
-397 NDFTSKF
+397 
-404 ADSSNGQNIKF
+404 
-415 SAKTTALS
+415 
-423 DTSFYGKKVTVTFK
+423 K
-437 VKIKDSSYNWLGHE
+437 VK
-451 RTADN
+451 
-456 KYRLIPNTAKRS
+456 NT
-468 MTYLKK
+468 
-474 LAYDDKKKVYTV
+474 
-486 TDGDYT
+486 
-492 SIPQNTS
+492 
-499 TVWSKVPIG
+499 
-508 DPDNPDPDPKKTVSD
+508 DP
-523 EDEKNVLNNT
+523 LN
-533 LTNADE
+533 
-539 TFTYTVSKEIEKN
+539 
-552 MPSTAKYSKVVIKD
+552 
-566 AVDSCLTVDSV
+566 
-577 KFYAGDKDVTSSFAP
+577 
-592 TSANKGN
+592 GN
-599 YLEYA
+599 E
-604 ASSELLNNKD
+604 EQEQ
-614 FYGNNAG
+614 GNEN
-621 TTVKMVIKTHIDAKK
+621 
-636 VSIETLREH
+636 VSI
-645 GHLVENDKKT
+645 D
-655 ETNIKIKNETTVT
+655 
-668 TTKADN
+668 
-674 QGTWDVDKK
+674 
-683 VTPPPTTTDSP
+683 
-694 IPSIK
+694 
-699 DPVKKVSDSDDL
+699 
-711 NWDATVKQDG
+711 
-721 EKTPGSHNRV
+721 
-731 TDVTNQW
+731 
-738 LYTLTQEIPAH
+738 PAH
-749 TVELYHYKS
+749 
-758 FTITDAVDS
+758 
-767 CLSYDVKDITIK
+767 
-779 AGDKDYT
+779 
-786 DKFDITKGDD
+786 
-796 NSLTLTAKSD
+796 
-806 VLASDEF
+806 
-813 YGGKSGN
+813 
-820 KIVVSFPVKISADA
+820 
-834 KTLKDENLG
+834 
-843 HLEIGGKK
+843 
-851 MAHLQ
+851 
-856 KVSDLQKLSGFT
+856 
-868 DLVKS
+868 
-873 KDNEYYLSKKEK
+873 YLSKKEK

-1286 SSTASEILSKAQ
+1286 SSTASEVLSKAQ

-1595 VNLGKNHLK
+1595 VNLGKNHLR

>member
-1 MKAKMILK
+1 MAVKKAKD
-9 KGMVFLFAMVMV
+9 
-21 LTGIFSLGVMAASG
+21 ASFKRMDS
-35 LEGAYISPKSKMGLQ
+35 AYAS
-50 YANNFS
+50 
-56 RDVSKSQVSV
+56 SKS
-66 PNFMADSDT
+66 
-75 NGEEPNKSF
+75 
-84 NAQQVAAGNSDAG
+84 
-97 QKWRGFAAYAKN
+97 
-109 HDPSDFWVKYKNVTT
+109 
-124 ANGKSVD
+124 
-131 LKIEVTDWKTQND
+131 
-144 ESKPLPSNGDMF
+144 
-156 GHDNNSAHLGYAIG
+156 AI
-170 FSYKKTGVVMFSGFK
+170 K
-185 WVKFKYTFLYN
+185 
-196 GTNTKAPFTG
+196 
-206 FATFQDIDQNQ
+206 
-217 YVTITDGTECI
+217 
-228 SKASY
+228 
-233 IGGSDG
+233 
-239 NTWCEPDGWTYKSI
+239 
-253 KDQNASSGMGRDTFD
+253 
-268 KTCISL
+268 
-274 YVNNMTDM
+274 
-282 SIKYGWTG
+282 
-290 HTAIAYFDLAPW
+290 
-302 AMNSFED
+302 
-309 NANPDVPKKLI
+309 
-320 QSGSS
+320 
-325 WISNEKTSAVAY
+325 
-337 KLGDTY
+337 
-343 SYRYEDTTPT
+343 
-353 YATDILA
+353 
-360 KLVKEQNKT
+360 
-369 AISSYVWEDTLDAG
+369 
-383 LTYIPNSMQIDVGG
+383 
-397 NDFTSKF
+397 
-404 ADSSNGQNIKF
+404 
-415 SAKTTALS
+415 
-423 DTSFYGKKVTVTFK
+423 
-437 VKIKDSSYNWLGHE
+437 
-451 RTADN
+451 
-456 KYRLIPNTAKRS
+456 
-468 MTYLKK
+468 
-474 LAYDDKKKVYTV
+474 
-486 TDGDYT
+486 
-492 SIPQNTS
+492 
-499 TVWSKVPIG
+499 
-508 DPDNPDPDPKKTVSD
+508 
-523 EDEKNVLNNT
+523 
-533 LTNADE
+533 
-539 TFTYTVSKEIEKN
+539 
-552 MPSTAKYSKVVIKD
+552 
-566 AVDSCLTVDSV
+566 
-577 KFYAGDKDVTSSFAP
+577 
-592 TSANKGN
+592 
-599 YLEYA
+599 
-604 ASSELLNNKD
+604 
-614 FYGNNAG
+614 
-621 TTVKMVIKTHIDAKK
+621 
-636 VSIETLREH
+636 
-645 GHLVENDKKT
+645 
-655 ETNIKIKNETTVT
+655 KIKN
-668 TTKADN
+668 ADPLN
-674 QGTWDVDKK
+674 AKEEQEQEEGNASVD
-683 VTPPPTTTDSP
+683 
-694 IPSIK
+694 
-699 DPVKKVSDSDDL
+699 
-711 NWDATVKQDG
+711 
-721 EKTPGSHNRV
+721 
-731 TDVTNQW
+731 
-738 LYTLTQEIPAH
+738 PA
-749 TVELYHYKS
+749 
-758 FTITDAVDS
+758 
-767 CLSYDVKDITIK
+767 
-779 AGDKDYT
+779 
-786 DKFDITKGDD
+786 
-796 NSLTLTAKSD
+796 N
-806 VLASDEF
+806 
-813 YGGKSGN
+813 
-820 KIVVSFPVKISADA
+820 
-834 KTLKDENLG
+834 
-843 HLEIGGKK
+843 
-851 MAHLQ
+851 
-856 KVSDLQKLSGFT
+856 
-868 DLVKS
+868 
-873 KDNEYYLSKKEK
+873 YLSKKEK
-885 KEWKRLSYTAKQRYI
+885 KEWKRLSYIAKQRYI

-917 KTEPSSVQEKEKQA
+917 RTEPSSVQEKEQQA
-931 AKIFSKERKYR
+931 AEIFLKERKYK

-953 EIGSHGG
+953 EIGSHDG

-966 KSRDS
+966 KSGDS
-971 RVAIRSQSTVAGGEK
+971 RAAIRSQSTVAGGEK
-986 AADIASSSTSA
+986 TADIASSASA
-997 ETAKAAGNAATKT
+997 ETTKAAGSAAAKT
-1010 VDTAAASTG
+1010 ADTASASTG
-1019 AGLAALVAKKTAEN
+1019 AGLAVMVAKRTAEN
-1033 FKEMLQQKN
+1033 FRQMMQQKN

-1051 TQTKLSQIIEENK
+1051 TQTRLSQVIEDNK
-1064 TGAGSPGVA
+1064 NLGTGNLGTV

-1078 ASVVVTVMYFAVQIA
+1078 ASVVATVMYFAVQIA

-1153 GAGNHTKYGV
+1153 GAGNHTKYAV
-1163 YTGTDGMS
+1163 YTGTDGLS

-1210 YQKAGSYTPET
+1210 YQKAGSYTPQE

-1259 VMRGHYELAYKGIM
+1259 VMRGHYELTYKGIM

-1298 EIGKMMVEEKWVYSN
+1298 EIGKMMVEGEWVYSN

-1409 NGKTYWYDFGR
+1409 NGKTFWYDFGR
-1420 DQTKDKKPGSVFV
+1420 DQTKDKKLGSVFV

-1501 VNGFGKIGD
+1501 ANGFGKIGD

-1595 VNLGKNHLK
+1595 VNLGKNHLR

>member
-1 MKAKMILK
+1 MEKA
-9 KGMVFLFAMVMV
+9 V
-21 LTGIFSLGVMAASG
+21 LYCKAA
-35 LEGAYISPKSKMGLQ
+35 
-50 YANNFS
+50 
-56 RDVSKSQVSV
+56 
-66 PNFMADSDT
+66 
-75 NGEEPNKSF
+75 
-84 NAQQVAAGNSDAG
+84 
-97 QKWRGFAAYAKN
+97 
-109 HDPSDFWVKYKNVTT
+109 
-124 ANGKSVD
+124 
-131 LKIEVTDWKTQND
+131 
-144 ESKPLPSNGDMF
+144 
-156 GHDNNSAHLGYAIG
+156 
-170 FSYKKTGVVMFSGFK
+170 
-185 WVKFKYTFLYN
+185 LY
-196 GTNTKAPFTG
+196 
-206 FATFQDIDQNQ
+206 
-217 YVTITDGTECI
+217 
-228 SKASY
+228 
-233 IGGSDG
+233 
-239 NTWCEPDGWTYKSI
+239 
-253 KDQNASSGMGRDTFD
+253 
-268 KTCISL
+268 
-274 YVNNMTDM
+274 
-282 SIKYGWTG
+282 
-290 HTAIAYFDLAPW
+290 
-302 AMNSFED
+302 
-309 NANPDVPKKLI
+309 
-320 QSGSS
+320 
-325 WISNEKTSAVAY
+325 
-337 KLGDTY
+337 
-343 SYRYEDTTPT
+343 
-353 YATDILA
+353 
-360 KLVKEQNKT
+360 
-369 AISSYVWEDTLDAG
+369 
-383 LTYIPNSMQIDVGG
+383 
-397 NDFTSKF
+397 
-404 ADSSNGQNIKF
+404 
-415 SAKTTALS
+415 
-423 DTSFYGKKVTVTFK
+423 
-437 VKIKDSSYNWLGHE
+437 
-451 RTADN
+451 
-456 KYRLIPNTAKRS
+456 
-468 MTYLKK
+468 
-474 LAYDDKKKVYTV
+474 
-486 TDGDYT
+486 
-492 SIPQNTS
+492 
-499 TVWSKVPIG
+499 
-508 DPDNPDPDPKKTVSD
+508 
-523 EDEKNVLNNT
+523 
-533 LTNADE
+533 
-539 TFTYTVSKEIEKN
+539 
-552 MPSTAKYSKVVIKD
+552 
-566 AVDSCLTVDSV
+566 
-577 KFYAGDKDVTSSFAP
+577 
-592 TSANKGN
+592 
-599 YLEYA
+599 
-604 ASSELLNNKD
+604 
-614 FYGNNAG
+614 
-621 TTVKMVIKTHIDAKK
+621 
-636 VSIETLREH
+636 
-645 GHLVENDKKT
+645 
-655 ETNIKIKNETTVT
+655 
-668 TTKADN
+668 
-674 QGTWDVDKK
+674 
-683 VTPPPTTTDSP
+683 
-694 IPSIK
+694 
-699 DPVKKVSDSDDL
+699 
-711 NWDATVKQDG
+711 
-721 EKTPGSHNRV
+721 
-731 TDVTNQW
+731 
-738 LYTLTQEIPAH
+738 
-749 TVELYHYKS
+749 
-758 FTITDAVDS
+758 
-767 CLSYDVKDITIK
+767 
-779 AGDKDYT
+779 
-786 DKFDITKGDD
+786 
-796 NSLTLTAKSD
+796 
-806 VLASDEF
+806 
-813 YGGKSGN
+813 
-820 KIVVSFPVKISADA
+820 
-834 KTLKDENLG
+834 
-843 HLEIGGKK
+843 
-851 MAHLQ
+851 
-856 KVSDLQKLSGFT
+856 
-868 DLVKS
+868 
-873 KDNEYYLSKKEK
+873 
-885 KEWKRLSYTAKQRYI
+885 
-900 RQAER
+900 QAER

-986 AADIASSSTSA
+986 AADIASSSTSV

-1595 VNLGKNHLK
+1595 VNLGKNHLR

>member
-1 MKAKMILK
+1 MAVKKAKD
-9 KGMVFLFAMVMV
+9 
-21 LTGIFSLGVMAASG
+21 ASFKRMDS
-35 LEGAYISPKSKMGLQ
+35 AYAS
-50 YANNFS
+50 
-56 RDVSKSQVSV
+56 SKS
-66 PNFMADSDT
+66 
-75 NGEEPNKSF
+75 
-84 NAQQVAAGNSDAG
+84 
-97 QKWRGFAAYAKN
+97 
-109 HDPSDFWVKYKNVTT
+109 
-124 ANGKSVD
+124 
-131 LKIEVTDWKTQND
+131 
-144 ESKPLPSNGDMF
+144 
-156 GHDNNSAHLGYAIG
+156 AI
-170 FSYKKTGVVMFSGFK
+170 K
-185 WVKFKYTFLYN
+185 
-196 GTNTKAPFTG
+196 
-206 FATFQDIDQNQ
+206 
-217 YVTITDGTECI
+217 
-228 SKASY
+228 
-233 IGGSDG
+233 
-239 NTWCEPDGWTYKSI
+239 
-253 KDQNASSGMGRDTFD
+253 
-268 KTCISL
+268 
-274 YVNNMTDM
+274 
-282 SIKYGWTG
+282 
-290 HTAIAYFDLAPW
+290 
-302 AMNSFED
+302 
-309 NANPDVPKKLI
+309 
-320 QSGSS
+320 
-325 WISNEKTSAVAY
+325 
-337 KLGDTY
+337 
-343 SYRYEDTTPT
+343 
-353 YATDILA
+353 
-360 KLVKEQNKT
+360 
-369 AISSYVWEDTLDAG
+369 
-383 LTYIPNSMQIDVGG
+383 
-397 NDFTSKF
+397 
-404 ADSSNGQNIKF
+404 
-415 SAKTTALS
+415 
-423 DTSFYGKKVTVTFK
+423 
-437 VKIKDSSYNWLGHE
+437 
-451 RTADN
+451 
-456 KYRLIPNTAKRS
+456 
-468 MTYLKK
+468 
-474 LAYDDKKKVYTV
+474 
-486 TDGDYT
+486 
-492 SIPQNTS
+492 
-499 TVWSKVPIG
+499 
-508 DPDNPDPDPKKTVSD
+508 
-523 EDEKNVLNNT
+523 
-533 LTNADE
+533 
-539 TFTYTVSKEIEKN
+539 
-552 MPSTAKYSKVVIKD
+552 
-566 AVDSCLTVDSV
+566 
-577 KFYAGDKDVTSSFAP
+577 
-592 TSANKGN
+592 
-599 YLEYA
+599 
-604 ASSELLNNKD
+604 
-614 FYGNNAG
+614 
-621 TTVKMVIKTHIDAKK
+621 
-636 VSIETLREH
+636 
-645 GHLVENDKKT
+645 
-655 ETNIKIKNETTVT
+655 KIKN
-668 TTKADN
+668 ADPLN
-674 QGTWDVDKK
+674 AKEEQEQEEGNASVD
-683 VTPPPTTTDSP
+683 
-694 IPSIK
+694 
-699 DPVKKVSDSDDL
+699 
-711 NWDATVKQDG
+711 
-721 EKTPGSHNRV
+721 
-731 TDVTNQW
+731 
-738 LYTLTQEIPAH
+738 PA
-749 TVELYHYKS
+749 
-758 FTITDAVDS
+758 
-767 CLSYDVKDITIK
+767 
-779 AGDKDYT
+779 
-786 DKFDITKGDD
+786 
-796 NSLTLTAKSD
+796 N
-806 VLASDEF
+806 
-813 YGGKSGN
+813 
-820 KIVVSFPVKISADA
+820 
-834 KTLKDENLG
+834 
-843 HLEIGGKK
+843 
-851 MAHLQ
+851 
-856 KVSDLQKLSGFT
+856 
-868 DLVKS
+868 
-873 KDNEYYLSKKEK
+873 YLSKKEK
-885 KEWKRLSYTAKQRYI
+885 KEWKRLSYIAKQRYI

-917 KTEPSSVQEKEKQA
+917 RTEPSSVQEKEQQA
-931 AKIFSKERKYR
+931 AEIFLKERKYK

-953 EIGSHGG
+953 EIGSHDG

-966 KSRDS
+966 KSGDS
-971 RVAIRSQSTVAGGEK
+971 RAAIRSQSTVAGGEK
-986 AADIASSSTSA
+986 TADIASSASA
-997 ETAKAAGNAATKT
+997 ETTKAAGSAAAKT
-1010 VDTAAASTG
+1010 ADTASASTG
-1019 AGLAALVAKKTAEN
+1019 AGLAVMVAKRTAEN
-1033 FKEMLQQKN
+1033 FRQMMQQKN

-1051 TQTKLSQIIEENK
+1051 TQTRLSQVIEDNK
-1064 TGAGSPGVA
+1064 NLGTGNLGTV

-1078 ASVVVTVMYFAVQIA
+1078 ASVVATVMYFAVQIA

-1153 GAGNHTKYGV
+1153 GAGNHTKYAV
-1163 YTGTDGMS
+1163 YTGTDGLS

-1210 YQKAGSYTPET
+1210 YQKAGSYTPQE

-1259 VMRGHYELAYKGIM
+1259 VMRGHYELTYKGIM

-1298 EIGKMMVEEKWVYSN
+1298 EIGKMMVEGKWVYSN

-1409 NGKTYWYDFGR
+1409 NGKTFWYDFGR

-1501 VNGFGKIGD
+1501 ANGFGKIGD

-1560 HSVVEFVVNKSMWY
+1560 HSVVEFVVNKFMWY

-1595 VNLGKNHLK
+1595 VNLGKNHLR

>member
-1 MKAKMILK
+1 MAVKKAKD
-9 KGMVFLFAMVMV
+9 
-21 LTGIFSLGVMAASG
+21 ASFKRMDS
-35 LEGAYISPKSKMGLQ
+35 AYAS
-50 YANNFS
+50 
-56 RDVSKSQVSV
+56 SKS
-66 PNFMADSDT
+66 
-75 NGEEPNKSF
+75 
-84 NAQQVAAGNSDAG
+84 
-97 QKWRGFAAYAKN
+97 
-109 HDPSDFWVKYKNVTT
+109 
-124 ANGKSVD
+124 
-131 LKIEVTDWKTQND
+131 
-144 ESKPLPSNGDMF
+144 
-156 GHDNNSAHLGYAIG
+156 AI
-170 FSYKKTGVVMFSGFK
+170 K
-185 WVKFKYTFLYN
+185 
-196 GTNTKAPFTG
+196 
-206 FATFQDIDQNQ
+206 
-217 YVTITDGTECI
+217 
-228 SKASY
+228 
-233 IGGSDG
+233 
-239 NTWCEPDGWTYKSI
+239 
-253 KDQNASSGMGRDTFD
+253 
-268 KTCISL
+268 
-274 YVNNMTDM
+274 
-282 SIKYGWTG
+282 
-290 HTAIAYFDLAPW
+290 
-302 AMNSFED
+302 
-309 NANPDVPKKLI
+309 
-320 QSGSS
+320 
-325 WISNEKTSAVAY
+325 
-337 KLGDTY
+337 
-343 SYRYEDTTPT
+343 
-353 YATDILA
+353 
-360 KLVKEQNKT
+360 
-369 AISSYVWEDTLDAG
+369 
-383 LTYIPNSMQIDVGG
+383 
-397 NDFTSKF
+397 
-404 ADSSNGQNIKF
+404 
-415 SAKTTALS
+415 
-423 DTSFYGKKVTVTFK
+423 
-437 VKIKDSSYNWLGHE
+437 
-451 RTADN
+451 
-456 KYRLIPNTAKRS
+456 
-468 MTYLKK
+468 
-474 LAYDDKKKVYTV
+474 
-486 TDGDYT
+486 
-492 SIPQNTS
+492 
-499 TVWSKVPIG
+499 
-508 DPDNPDPDPKKTVSD
+508 
-523 EDEKNVLNNT
+523 
-533 LTNADE
+533 
-539 TFTYTVSKEIEKN
+539 
-552 MPSTAKYSKVVIKD
+552 
-566 AVDSCLTVDSV
+566 
-577 KFYAGDKDVTSSFAP
+577 
-592 TSANKGN
+592 
-599 YLEYA
+599 
-604 ASSELLNNKD
+604 
-614 FYGNNAG
+614 
-621 TTVKMVIKTHIDAKK
+621 
-636 VSIETLREH
+636 
-645 GHLVENDKKT
+645 
-655 ETNIKIKNETTVT
+655 KIKN
-668 TTKADN
+668 ADPLN
-674 QGTWDVDKK
+674 AKEEQEQEEGNASVD
-683 VTPPPTTTDSP
+683 
-694 IPSIK
+694 
-699 DPVKKVSDSDDL
+699 
-711 NWDATVKQDG
+711 
-721 EKTPGSHNRV
+721 
-731 TDVTNQW
+731 
-738 LYTLTQEIPAH
+738 PA
-749 TVELYHYKS
+749 
-758 FTITDAVDS
+758 
-767 CLSYDVKDITIK
+767 
-779 AGDKDYT
+779 
-786 DKFDITKGDD
+786 
-796 NSLTLTAKSD
+796 N
-806 VLASDEF
+806 
-813 YGGKSGN
+813 
-820 KIVVSFPVKISADA
+820 
-834 KTLKDENLG
+834 
-843 HLEIGGKK
+843 
-851 MAHLQ
+851 
-856 KVSDLQKLSGFT
+856 
-868 DLVKS
+868 
-873 KDNEYYLSKKEK
+873 YLSKKEK

-917 KTEPSSVQEKEKQA
+917 RTEQSSVQEKEQQA
-931 AKIFSKERKYR
+931 AEIFLKERKYK
-942 SNTWKEPVDKK
+942 SNTWKEPLDKK
-953 EIGSHGG
+953 EIGSHDG

-966 KSRDS
+966 KSGDS
-971 RVAIRSQSTVAGGEK
+971 RAAIRSQSTVAGGEK
-986 AADIASSSTSA
+986 TADIASSASA
-997 ETAKAAGNAATKT
+997 ETTKAAGSAAAKT
-1010 VDTAAASTG
+1010 ADTAAASTG

-1042 TAIESQRIK
+1042 KAIESQRIK
-1051 TQTKLSQIIEENK
+1051 TQTKLSQLIEENK
-1064 TGAGSPGVA
+1064 TGAGSPSVA
-1073 AAAML
+1073 AVAML

-1210 YQKAGSYTPET
+1210 YQKAGSYTPQA

-1227 DKGGVGE
+1227 DRGGVGE

-1259 VMRGHYELAYKGIM
+1259 VMRGHYELTYKGIM

-1298 EIGKMMVEEKWVYSN
+1298 ELGKMMVDEKWVYSN
-1313 TDLKGS
+1313 YDLKGS

-1332 AHGVCLVLQEVG
+1332 AHGVCLVLQEIG

-1420 DQTKDKKPGSVFV
+1420 DQTKDKKPGSVFI

-1501 VNGFGKIGD
+1501 ANGFGKIGD

-1595 VNLGKNHLK
+1595 VNLGKNHLR

>member
-1 MKAKMILK
+1 MAVKKAKEASFK
-9 KGMVFLFAMVMV
+9 KM
-21 LTGIFSLGVMAASG
+21 
-35 LEGAYISPKSKMGLQ
+35 
-50 YANNFS
+50 
-56 RDVSKSQVSV
+56 
-66 PNFMADSDT
+66 DS
-75 NGEEPNKSF
+75 
-84 NAQQVAAGNSDAG
+84 A
-97 QKWRGFAAYAKN
+97 
-109 HDPSDFWVKYKNVTT
+109 
-124 ANGKSVD
+124 
-131 LKIEVTDWKTQND
+131 
-144 ESKPLPSNGDMF
+144 
-156 GHDNNSAHLGYAIG
+156 
-170 FSYKKTGVVMFSGFK
+170 
-185 WVKFKYTFLYN
+185 
-196 GTNTKAPFTG
+196 
-206 FATFQDIDQNQ
+206 FATSQ
-217 YVTITDGTECI
+217 
-228 SKASY
+228 S
-233 IGGSDG
+233 
-239 NTWCEPDGWTYKSI
+239 
-253 KDQNASSGMGRDTFD
+253 
-268 KTCISL
+268 
-274 YVNNMTDM
+274 
-282 SIKYGWTG
+282 
-290 HTAIAYFDLAPW
+290 AI
-302 AMNSFED
+302 
-309 NANPDVPKKLI
+309 
-320 QSGSS
+320 Q
-325 WISNEKTSAVAY
+325 
-337 KLGDTY
+337 
-343 SYRYEDTTPT
+343 
-353 YATDILA
+353 
-360 KLVKEQNKT
+360 
-369 AISSYVWEDTLDAG
+369 
-383 LTYIPNSMQIDVGG
+383 
-397 NDFTSKF
+397 
-404 ADSSNGQNIKF
+404 
-415 SAKTTALS
+415 
-423 DTSFYGKKVTVTFK
+423 KV
-437 VKIKDSSYNWLGHE
+437 
-451 RTADN
+451 
-456 KYRLIPNTAKRS
+456 
-468 MTYLKK
+468 
-474 LAYDDKKKVYTV
+474 
-486 TDGDYT
+486 
-492 SIPQNTS
+492 QNT
-499 TVWSKVPIG
+499 
-508 DPDNPDPDPKKTVSD
+508 DP
-523 EDEKNVLNNT
+523 LN
-533 LTNADE
+533 
-539 TFTYTVSKEIEKN
+539 
-552 MPSTAKYSKVVIKD
+552 
-566 AVDSCLTVDSV
+566 
-577 KFYAGDKDVTSSFAP
+577 
-592 TSANKGN
+592 GN
-599 YLEYA
+599 E
-604 ASSELLNNKD
+604 EQEQ
-614 FYGNNAG
+614 GNEN
-621 TTVKMVIKTHIDAKK
+621 
-636 VSIETLREH
+636 VSI
-645 GHLVENDKKT
+645 D
-655 ETNIKIKNETTVT
+655 
-668 TTKADN
+668 
-674 QGTWDVDKK
+674 
-683 VTPPPTTTDSP
+683 
-694 IPSIK
+694 
-699 DPVKKVSDSDDL
+699 
-711 NWDATVKQDG
+711 
-721 EKTPGSHNRV
+721 
-731 TDVTNQW
+731 
-738 LYTLTQEIPAH
+738 PAH
-749 TVELYHYKS
+749 
-758 FTITDAVDS
+758 
-767 CLSYDVKDITIK
+767 
-779 AGDKDYT
+779 
-786 DKFDITKGDD
+786 
-796 NSLTLTAKSD
+796 
-806 VLASDEF
+806 
-813 YGGKSGN
+813 
-820 KIVVSFPVKISADA
+820 
-834 KTLKDENLG
+834 
-843 HLEIGGKK
+843 
-851 MAHLQ
+851 
-856 KVSDLQKLSGFT
+856 
-868 DLVKS
+868 
-873 KDNEYYLSKKEK
+873 YLSKKEK

-971 RVAIRSQSTVAGGEK
+971 RAAIRSQSTVAGGEK
-986 AADIASSSTSA
+986 AVDIASSSTSA

-1051 TQTKLSQIIEENK
+1051 TQTKLSRLIEENK
-1064 TGAGSPGVA
+1064 TAGSPGVA

-1078 ASVVVTVMYFAVQIA
+1078 ASVVVTVMYFAAQIA

-1210 YQKAGSYTPET
+1210 YQKAGSYTPQA

-1259 VMRGHYELAYKGIM
+1259 VMRGHYELTYKGIM

-1501 VNGFGKIGD
+1501 ANGFGKIGD

-1595 VNLGKNHLK
+1595 VNLGKNHLR

>member
-1 MKAKMILK
+1 MAVKKAKD
-9 KGMVFLFAMVMV
+9 
-21 LTGIFSLGVMAASG
+21 ASF
-35 LEGAYISPKSKMGLQ
+35 KRM
-50 YANNFS
+50 
-56 RDVSKSQVSV
+56 
-66 PNFMADSDT
+66 DS
-75 NGEEPNKSF
+75 
-84 NAQQVAAGNSDAG
+84 A
-97 QKWRGFAAYAKN
+97 
-109 HDPSDFWVKYKNVTT
+109 
-124 ANGKSVD
+124 
-131 LKIEVTDWKTQND
+131 
-144 ESKPLPSNGDMF
+144 
-156 GHDNNSAHLGYAIG
+156 
-170 FSYKKTGVVMFSGFK
+170 
-185 WVKFKYTFLYN
+185 
-196 GTNTKAPFTG
+196 
-206 FATFQDIDQNQ
+206 FATSQ
-217 YVTITDGTECI
+217 
-228 SKASY
+228 S
-233 IGGSDG
+233 
-239 NTWCEPDGWTYKSI
+239 
-253 KDQNASSGMGRDTFD
+253 
-268 KTCISL
+268 
-274 YVNNMTDM
+274 
-282 SIKYGWTG
+282 
-290 HTAIAYFDLAPW
+290 AI
-302 AMNSFED
+302 
-309 NANPDVPKKLI
+309 
-320 QSGSS
+320 Q
-325 WISNEKTSAVAY
+325 
-337 KLGDTY
+337 
-343 SYRYEDTTPT
+343 
-353 YATDILA
+353 
-360 KLVKEQNKT
+360 
-369 AISSYVWEDTLDAG
+369 
-383 LTYIPNSMQIDVGG
+383 
-397 NDFTSKF
+397 
-404 ADSSNGQNIKF
+404 
-415 SAKTTALS
+415 
-423 DTSFYGKKVTVTFK
+423 KV
-437 VKIKDSSYNWLGHE
+437 
-451 RTADN
+451 
-456 KYRLIPNTAKRS
+456 
-468 MTYLKK
+468 
-474 LAYDDKKKVYTV
+474 
-486 TDGDYT
+486 
-492 SIPQNTS
+492 QNT
-499 TVWSKVPIG
+499 
-508 DPDNPDPDPKKTVSD
+508 DP
-523 EDEKNVLNNT
+523 LN
-533 LTNADE
+533 
-539 TFTYTVSKEIEKN
+539 
-552 MPSTAKYSKVVIKD
+552 
-566 AVDSCLTVDSV
+566 
-577 KFYAGDKDVTSSFAP
+577 
-592 TSANKGN
+592 GN
-599 YLEYA
+599 E
-604 ASSELLNNKD
+604 EQEQ
-614 FYGNNAG
+614 GNEN
-621 TTVKMVIKTHIDAKK
+621 
-636 VSIETLREH
+636 VSI
-645 GHLVENDKKT
+645 D
-655 ETNIKIKNETTVT
+655 
-668 TTKADN
+668 
-674 QGTWDVDKK
+674 
-683 VTPPPTTTDSP
+683 
-694 IPSIK
+694 
-699 DPVKKVSDSDDL
+699 
-711 NWDATVKQDG
+711 
-721 EKTPGSHNRV
+721 
-731 TDVTNQW
+731 
-738 LYTLTQEIPAH
+738 PAH
-749 TVELYHYKS
+749 
-758 FTITDAVDS
+758 
-767 CLSYDVKDITIK
+767 
-779 AGDKDYT
+779 
-786 DKFDITKGDD
+786 
-796 NSLTLTAKSD
+796 
-806 VLASDEF
+806 
-813 YGGKSGN
+813 
-820 KIVVSFPVKISADA
+820 
-834 KTLKDENLG
+834 
-843 HLEIGGKK
+843 
-851 MAHLQ
+851 
-856 KVSDLQKLSGFT
+856 
-868 DLVKS
+868 
-873 KDNEYYLSKKEK
+873 YLSKKEK

-971 RVAIRSQSTVAGGEK
+971 RAAIRSQSTVAGGEK
-986 AADIASSSTSA
+986 AVDIASSSTSA

-1051 TQTKLSQIIEENK
+1051 TQTKLSRLIEENK
-1064 TGAGSPGVA
+1064 TAGSPGVA

-1078 ASVVVTVMYFAVQIA
+1078 ASVVVTVMYFAAQIA

-1210 YQKAGSYTPET
+1210 YQKAGSYTPQA

-1259 VMRGHYELAYKGIM
+1259 VMRGHYELTYKGIM

-1501 VNGFGKIGD
+1501 ANGFGKIGD

-1595 VNLGKNHLK
+1595 VNLGKNHLR

>member
-1 MKAKMILK
+1 MAVKKAKD
-9 KGMVFLFAMVMV
+9 
-21 LTGIFSLGVMAASG
+21 ASFKRMDS
-35 LEGAYISPKSKMGLQ
+35 AYAS
-50 YANNFS
+50 
-56 RDVSKSQVSV
+56 SKS
-66 PNFMADSDT
+66 
-75 NGEEPNKSF
+75 
-84 NAQQVAAGNSDAG
+84 
-97 QKWRGFAAYAKN
+97 
-109 HDPSDFWVKYKNVTT
+109 
-124 ANGKSVD
+124 
-131 LKIEVTDWKTQND
+131 
-144 ESKPLPSNGDMF
+144 
-156 GHDNNSAHLGYAIG
+156 AI
-170 FSYKKTGVVMFSGFK
+170 K
-185 WVKFKYTFLYN
+185 
-196 GTNTKAPFTG
+196 
-206 FATFQDIDQNQ
+206 
-217 YVTITDGTECI
+217 
-228 SKASY
+228 
-233 IGGSDG
+233 
-239 NTWCEPDGWTYKSI
+239 
-253 KDQNASSGMGRDTFD
+253 
-268 KTCISL
+268 
-274 YVNNMTDM
+274 
-282 SIKYGWTG
+282 
-290 HTAIAYFDLAPW
+290 
-302 AMNSFED
+302 
-309 NANPDVPKKLI
+309 
-320 QSGSS
+320 
-325 WISNEKTSAVAY
+325 
-337 KLGDTY
+337 
-343 SYRYEDTTPT
+343 
-353 YATDILA
+353 
-360 KLVKEQNKT
+360 
-369 AISSYVWEDTLDAG
+369 
-383 LTYIPNSMQIDVGG
+383 
-397 NDFTSKF
+397 
-404 ADSSNGQNIKF
+404 
-415 SAKTTALS
+415 
-423 DTSFYGKKVTVTFK
+423 
-437 VKIKDSSYNWLGHE
+437 
-451 RTADN
+451 
-456 KYRLIPNTAKRS
+456 
-468 MTYLKK
+468 
-474 LAYDDKKKVYTV
+474 
-486 TDGDYT
+486 
-492 SIPQNTS
+492 
-499 TVWSKVPIG
+499 
-508 DPDNPDPDPKKTVSD
+508 
-523 EDEKNVLNNT
+523 
-533 LTNADE
+533 
-539 TFTYTVSKEIEKN
+539 
-552 MPSTAKYSKVVIKD
+552 
-566 AVDSCLTVDSV
+566 
-577 KFYAGDKDVTSSFAP
+577 
-592 TSANKGN
+592 
-599 YLEYA
+599 
-604 ASSELLNNKD
+604 
-614 FYGNNAG
+614 
-621 TTVKMVIKTHIDAKK
+621 
-636 VSIETLREH
+636 
-645 GHLVENDKKT
+645 
-655 ETNIKIKNETTVT
+655 KIKN
-668 TTKADN
+668 ADPLN
-674 QGTWDVDKK
+674 AKEEQEQEEGNASVD
-683 VTPPPTTTDSP
+683 
-694 IPSIK
+694 
-699 DPVKKVSDSDDL
+699 
-711 NWDATVKQDG
+711 
-721 EKTPGSHNRV
+721 
-731 TDVTNQW
+731 
-738 LYTLTQEIPAH
+738 PA
-749 TVELYHYKS
+749 
-758 FTITDAVDS
+758 
-767 CLSYDVKDITIK
+767 
-779 AGDKDYT
+779 
-786 DKFDITKGDD
+786 
-796 NSLTLTAKSD
+796 N
-806 VLASDEF
+806 
-813 YGGKSGN
+813 
-820 KIVVSFPVKISADA
+820 
-834 KTLKDENLG
+834 
-843 HLEIGGKK
+843 
-851 MAHLQ
+851 
-856 KVSDLQKLSGFT
+856 
-868 DLVKS
+868 
-873 KDNEYYLSKKEK
+873 YLSKKEK

-917 KTEPSSVQEKEKQA
+917 RTEQSSVQEKEQQA
-931 AKIFSKERKYR
+931 AEIFLKERKYK
-942 SNTWKEPVDKK
+942 SNTWKEPLDKK
-953 EIGSHGG
+953 EIGSHDG

-966 KSRDS
+966 KSGDS
-971 RVAIRSQSTVAGGEK
+971 RAAIRSQSTVAGGEK
-986 AADIASSSTSA
+986 TADIASSASA
-997 ETAKAAGNAATKT
+997 ETTKAAGSAAAKT
-1010 VDTAAASTG
+1010 ADTAAASTG

-1042 TAIESQRIK
+1042 KAIESQRIK
-1051 TQTKLSQIIEENK
+1051 TQTKLSQLIEENK
-1064 TGAGSPGVA
+1064 TGAGSPSVA
-1073 AAAML
+1073 AVAML

-1210 YQKAGSYTPET
+1210 YQKAGSYTPQA

-1253 GNKNNQ
+1253 GNKNSQ
-1259 VMRGHYELAYKGIM
+1259 VMRGHYELTYKGIM

-1298 EIGKMMVEEKWVYSN
+1298 ELGKMMVDEKWVYSN
-1313 TDLKGS
+1313 YDLKGS

-1332 AHGVCLVLQEVG
+1332 AHGVCLVLQEIG

-1420 DQTKDKKPGSVFV
+1420 DQTKDKKPGSVFI

-1501 VNGFGKIGD
+1501 ANGFGKIGD

-1595 VNLGKNHLK
+1595 VNLGKNHLR